1 MANKKINISLGI
13 SADLNDFQKKI
24 EKLQSEFDQVKF
36 SDLSSEKIS
45 KVFDNIQSRLK
56 KLQELTDKSPSLLGK
71 TDYKQAEK
79 EVGNLQTDI
88 SKLVREI
95 QQLDTASK
103 EGKLKILPKG
113 EQERLEKLNEATK
126 KYLKTL
132 SQESKRL
139 EDLEKKQNRLKQAKS
154 ALAQLEQT
162 KKSAKSKT
170 PVDDRWLKGKNT
182 QLAKLQETLAV
193 QKQTEEA
200 VQSVYKAQ
208 GLKGKKIGDTEVN
221 INGTITSLNKIRE
234 EAGETATKI
243 AEMEQR
249 IQQYISKSDLSQLNQ
264 DIKTQNDLI
273 GKLEEEIG
281 NLQTDNPTTALKKL
295 KTALEQAGVSMEDIG
310 DLTKKE
316 DIEAW
321 LNNLNT
327 SALEKFR
334 NGLQGVEKA
343 TGEVQPELEKM
354 GKAVRDSADDFDAA
368 ERAAQDLSTLKY
380 QLMDFF
386 SVTGAIQLFRRA
398 IQSAF
403 ETVKELDAAMTE
415 IAVVSDFS
423 VNDMWAQLP
432 RFTEQANELGMAIK
446 DTYAATTLYVQQG
459 LDLDKSMKLATETLK
474 MAAVAGMDAANAT
487 DAMTAALR
495 GFNMELDETSAK
507 RINDV
512 YSELAAITASD
523 TQEISTAMTKTA
535 SIAHSVNMEFE
546 TTAAFLAQ
554 GIETTREAAET
565 IGTMLKTVI
574 GRFSEVKSLY
584 TEGQLT
590 GQDEEGETIDVN
602 KVQTALRAAGISMN
616 EFLAGNEGLDQV
628 FLRLSQRWNDLD
640 ILTQRYI
647 ATQAAG
653 SRQQSRFIAIMQD
666 YAKTTELVNAAYDST
681 GSGQRQFEKTLDSL
695 AAKLTKLKN
704 AWDQF
709 TMGLANNE
717 IIGVA
722 VTLLT
727 DLLTA
732 INGII
737 DGISGGNGLIKS
749 VVTLGAAFAGLK
761 AGGAIIDK
769 ILRTG
774 FIQRKIDAFNGNI
787 NSSSTTTTNAN
798 SIVQTRTFIQNGKTS
813 AKNWVQ
819 GWKSAGGVGGKK
831 DFLVSSFSNSLNK
844 VGQSFSVFSSDIEKN
859 LQNQVYS
866 GLGDISKG
874 IDKKLLG
881 KDFSELNSLSAQLKL
896 GKISAEDFQNQL
908 VTWGV
913 KEQEAA
919 KITKDYTNQ
928 IALQQ
933 EKMQSLSQTGM
944 ALGMSFTILG
954 GVISSVIPGAEEFGK
969 VLQTVG
975 AALMGI
981 SMALPVVEKG
991 ITWLSGVSG
1000 VASKTLNIYVAAFA
1014 AIVAA
1019 VVAIVSLIKKNSPEA
1034 QLEKA
1039 SKATEKAKEMA
1050 EGTAQAYDDLLSK
1063 KSEFDKLTTSLETLT
1078 QGTLEWRKALAE
1090 ANNEVIN
1097 LQKEFPE
1104 LEVSVDKATG
1114 QLKIDNWADVLEA
1127 QAERVEATNKQL
1139 TMAQINENNKRLE
1152 LTKKGIRSDKEL
1164 TPDEKASKQEA
1175 EKMKTESTNVA
1186 LISSL
1191 ISKYQTKA
1199 NEGILQNLAE
1209 TIFKDMTY
1217 EVEVKDARA
1226 NGSNKSKVNTAHK
1239 ETRTS
1244 NVYESKVNAEANKA
1258 VNSLSASQRKTKAEE
1273 VFGKDAIANM
1283 KDEEIKSAL
1292 RDYEKGVAIENI
1304 TKKVANLTPN
1314 QQELLNRIQGTYTGT
1329 KSGWNTAKEKIFSDE
1344 DAKIIQDILGL
1355 DNIQA
1360 VFDMAKSGTE
1370 AISANIKDI
1379 ETQFNELGEDYSGSF
1394 LDQFSADNLSN
1405 IASQVDEM
1413 SIKNAKAYLDAYSE
1427 ALDGVKKEDK
1437 ARLDN
1442 YLSSIDLSDAVQV
1455 FDAKEFMKNL
1465 GMDETQIEKFWA
1477 TANAA
1482 VEPYITSL
1490 EQVQSLNER
1499 ISKLGEVRNLVEN
1512 GEKTFSS
1519 SNKESLVSAG
1529 FADSDF
1535 LQTGIDEWTY
1545 IGKDNNDLLRQ
1556 INEKVAQIGE
1566 HIVGNLQ
1573 DSVERG
1579 KAYGTI
1585 IENNDKLG
1593 KNLATLAE
1601 NGYEGTSFKSY
1612 ELKGMAELL
1621 GIAVENL
1628 SDEGIAKKLIDA
1640 YNMYKNLGEN
1650 EEAVRKEL
1658 VNNAS
1663 RQYDLT
1669 GDFGT
1674 FTGDLTTD
1682 EQDKIITAQL
1692 NKYNGAMEY
1701 YNKLV
1706 EEANYEGEHLSVQLA
1721 DQAIQ
1726 LFKLQNQYKKTAGSI
1741 DNYKDVLLQGE
1752 SAGTDY
1758 YNALATTKTEL
1769 STLFNV
1775 DKKLITDDFIQQY
1788 TQDIYN
1794 LAEGGEVGTQAFQ
1807 NLWEAMKQIKLDS
1820 MVEGLDFF
1828 IKDGK
1833 DVIDDF
1839 SNWIEGLDPTIGI
1852 GTELSTEGL
1861 ESGLVLLAQQA
1872 YNAGKDVQTA
1882 LAPAIA
1888 MLEELTGTKINV
1900 QYEEEEFDS
1909 GGRYISAKSMEG
1921 LLAQGWHVGKGGK
1934 LVRTKAITAV
1944 SASKAGSPYDKFVAP
1959 SVSSSGKSSSSGS
1972 SGSSGSEKKESTWEN
1987 PYDKL
1992 YNLTEEINEALRRR
2006 EKLEKEYDRILERRG
2021 STFRELR
2028 KNYNAQLQSLQK
2040 EIALQNQLRAGRLAQ
2055 LNALSS
2061 ETYKGQDSDGNELI
2075 KSFAD
2080 WGVTKYGS
2088 YNPNTGLLKIDWDAI
2103 DAVKDENLGSAIEA
2117 YISRL
2122 EELQGQIED
2131 IDTQIEDFK
2140 DKVTELQKEGMQDY
2154 LDFEQKVYDAIVN
2167 QQQQLIDNYQDL
2179 SDKIND
2185 SNSKILDSIQRSIDL
2200 QRQIRDNT
2208 KTEEDIN
2215 EKEARLAYLRQDTS
2229 NGNLLEIKQLEEEL
2243 ADDRQNYE
2251 DNLIDQQLERL
2262 TQQNDDAQTA
2272 RERQID
2278 LMQKQLDYA
2287 SKNGDFWN
2295 QTYDLLTSAFT
2306 ESGEINLASQVW
2318 ELLKKD
2324 EGWKGMSKFGQLN
2337 WQEEISKA
2345 ILAASHGYANWN
2357 MYKAKEI
2364 DKNLVTSN
2372 GISLHY
2378 NGSNWVDSK
2387 GNIYNGVDYDSK
2399 IGGFTYSGMTK
2410 APTPS
2415 GGGSSSSSGG
2425 RGAFSI
2431 GSRVKAD
2438 PNAIIYADSYG
2449 GGGGSQYYR
2458 NDPIYTILDENN
2470 GYYLTRYHG
2479 VSGGYTGWFRKKDLT
2494 PYKTGGIADFTGPAW
2509 LDGTKSNPELILN
2522 ARDTENFIALKDI
2535 LSSIMDRKGL
2545 QNNTQSVGDMYFNI
2559 DINVD
2564 EISNDYDVEDLSK
2577 KIKQE
2582 LTDSAMYRN
2591 VNLVN
2596 FIR

>member
-1 MANKKINISLGI
+1 MADKKINISLGI

-170 PVDDRWLKGKNT
+170 PVADSYLKGKNT
-182 QLAKLQETLAV
+182 QLAKLQETLAA

-200 VQSVYKAQ
+200 VQSIYKAQ

-243 AEMEQR
+243 VEMEQK

-273 GKLEEEIG
+273 AKLEEEIG
-281 NLQTDNPTTALKKL
+281 NLQTDNPATALKKL

-321 LNNLNT
+321 LSNLNT

-398 IQSAF
+398 IQSAL

-666 YAKTTELVNAAYDST
+666 YAKTTELVNAAYNST

-695 AAKLTKLKN
+695 ASKLTKLKN

-717 IIGVA
+717 IIGAA

-732 INGII
+732 INGTI

-787 NSSSTTTTNAN
+787 SSSSTSTTTAN
-798 SIVQTRTFIQNGKTS
+798 SIVQTRSFIQNGKTS

-844 VGQSFSVFSSDIEKN
+844 VGQSFSVFSSDMERN

-944 ALGMSFTILG
+944 ALGMSLTILG
-954 GVISSVIPGAEEFGK
+954 GVISSVVPGAEESGK

-981 SMALPVVEKG
+981 SMALPIVEKG
-991 ITWLSGVSG
+991 ITWLSGVLD
-1000 VASKTLNIYVAAFA
+1000 VTSKTLNIYVAAFA

-1050 EGTAQAYDDLLSK
+1050 EGASKAYDDLVNK
-1063 KSEFDKLTTSLETLT
+1063 KSEFDKLNSSLEGLT
-1078 QGTLEWRKALAE
+1078 QGSLEWKKVLLEINNEILNLKSQFPDLEIAIDEVTGRMSVSNWGDILKKQQEYLQSTQDNLIMTTLEQAKDQLENDNREIDKNKNLTEEQKKNQKAQKQVSYELSNAIQLKSLSGEKDNRAVSNFANLALQDNLYNKSDNSSYSILEKYKSEGRSELKEKYNTASKRKARYEELFGIGTAEEKSNAEIKEALINQSVMEKYRNQTEKISKLSDNNQALVSAFSGDYTLRPEEMQKLLETPLSEYDKNSLAE
-1090 ANNEVIN
+1090 ALGITPEQIQGMMETARIEIFEGKKTLYKSFTDKNLDTDWLNGFGYSVIQSLGKQISEMASEEAKEYLGALKDLSNDDLTFMGTLDLSNMSN
-1097 LQKEFPE
+1097 L
-1104 LEVSVDKATG
+1104 
-1114 QLKIDNWADVLEA
+1114 IDGMEYL
-1127 QAERVEATNKQL
+1127 Q
-1139 TMAQINENNKRLE
+1139 
-1152 LTKKGIRSDKEL
+1152 
-1164 TPDEKASKQEA
+1164 
-1175 EKMKTESTNVA
+1175 
-1186 LISSL
+1186 SL
-1191 ISKYQTKA
+1191 
-1199 NEGILQNLAE
+1199 G
-1209 TIFKDMTY
+1209 
-1217 EVEVKDARA
+1217 
-1226 NGSNKSKVNTAHK
+1226 KS
-1239 ETRTS
+1239 
-1244 NVYESKVNAEANKA
+1244 
-1258 VNSLSASQRKTKAEE
+1258 
-1273 VFGKDAIANM
+1273 
-1283 KDEEIKSAL
+1283 DEEIKSWWDTAIKGANTYIKSVEEASTVTDKL
-1292 RDYEKGVAIENI
+1292 HAKLASADEVESRFTEGSASSEDVQAAMQAGVELEGYLSRTANGWQLSEEKAKEASRAIKKNAAEQAQAVKESTEQQIESYKKLVEDNNTEVGILSSFDKDKGTYESGEIIDVQTA
-1304 TKKVANLTPN
+1304 TKVANELGLAVQGEKETTEEFIARTQEAYGNIVSMLNNSSSILQTVTQEAAYASAVSMTAAEAYGALYDKDGLSEEDKITIVWAAQNEAVEAGADLTDL
-1314 QQELLNRIQGTYTGT
+1314 QAMQTLLEENNNRLKENKDIAAAVTSQNAKMNIGLKEIIDSYGDWTPLIDESTGLI
-1329 KSGWNTAKEKIFSDE
+1329 KVGAVE
-1344 DAKIIQDILGL
+1344 DA
-1355 DNIQA
+1355 A
-1360 VFDMAKSGTE
+1360 A
-1370 AISANIKDI
+1370 
-1379 ETQFNELGEDYSGSF
+1379 FNKLKTSVNKM
-1394 LDQFSADNLSN
+1394 LNT
-1405 IASQVDEM
+1405 
-1413 SIKNAKAYLDAYSE
+1413 
-1427 ALDGVKKEDK
+1427 
-1437 ARLDN
+1437 
-1442 YLSSIDLSDAVQV
+1442 SIDLSDSFWDNA
-1455 FDAKEFMKNL
+1455 ENISNL
-1465 GMDETQIEKFWA
+1465 KAAAEGSIEALGRLQKA
-1477 TANAA
+1477 AA
-1482 VEPYITSL
+1482 VDY
-1490 EQVQSLNER
+1490 
-1499 ISKLGEVRNLVEN
+1499 
-1512 GEKTFSS
+1512 
-1519 SNKESLVSAG
+1519 
-1529 FADSDF
+1529 
-1535 LQTGIDEWTY
+1535 LQ
-1545 IGKDNNDLLRQ
+1545 
-1556 INEKVAQIGE
+1556 
-1566 HIVGNLQ
+1566 
-1573 DSVERG
+1573 
-1579 KAYGTI
+1579 
-1585 IENNDKLG
+1585 
-1593 KNLATLAE
+1593 
-1601 NGYEGTSFKSY
+1601 
-1612 ELKGMAELL
+1612 
-1621 GIAVENL
+1621 
-1628 SDEGIAKKLIDA
+1628 
-1640 YNMYKNLGEN
+1640 
-1650 EEAVRKEL
+1650 
-1658 VNNAS
+1658 
-1663 RQYDLT
+1663 
-1669 GDFGT
+1669 
-1674 FTGDLTTD
+1674 
-1682 EQDKIITAQL
+1682 QL
-1692 NKYNGAMEY
+1692 
-1701 YNKLV
+1701 
-1706 EEANYEGEHLSVQLA
+1706 
-1721 DQAIQ
+1721 
-1726 LFKLQNQYKKTAGSI
+1726 
-1741 DNYKDVLLQGE
+1741 
-1752 SAGTDY
+1752 
-1758 YNALATTKTEL
+1758 
-1769 STLFNV
+1769 
-1775 DKKLITDDFIQQY
+1775 
-1788 TQDIYN
+1788 
-1794 LAEGGEVGTQAFQ
+1794 
-1807 NLWEAMKQIKLDS
+1807 
-1820 MVEGLDFF
+1820 
-1828 IKDGK
+1828 
-1833 DVIDDF
+1833 DF
-1839 SNWIEGLDPTIGI
+1839 SNY
-1852 GTELSTEGL
+1852 GTELKAKA
-1861 ESGLVLLAQQA
+1861 ESGVQSFIDYLNSIELPKLEVGQVLDDETFINKFNEMARIANLDSQQIQEA
-1872 YNAGKDVQTA
+1872 AKAMGFNVEFTMAKQTRKIPKITTTKKVTKRNLLGMA
-1882 LAPAIA
+1882 TEW
-1888 MLEELTGTKINV
+1888 EESSKITGYDSVTDEFPVVKTLTASG
-1900 QYEEEEFDS
+1900 S
-1909 GGRYISAKSMEG
+1909 GGGGISTTNSTNA
-1921 LLAQGWHVGKGGK
+1921 
-1934 LVRTKAITAV
+1934 
-1944 SASKAGSPYDKFVAP
+1944 AST
-1959 SVSSSGKSSSSGS
+1959 GS
-1972 SGSSGSEKKESTWEN
+1972 SGGSSSSEKKETTWEN

-2061 ETYKGQDSDGNELI
+2061 ETYKGQDSEGNELI

-2088 YNPNTGLLKIDWDAI
+2088 YNPNTGLLKIDWEAI
-2103 DAVKDENLGSAIEA
+2103 DSVKDENLGSAIEA

-2167 QQQQLIDNYQDL
+2167 QQQQLIDDYQDL

-2378 NGSNWVDSK
+2378 NGSNWVDNK
-2387 GNIYNGVDYDSK
+2387 GNVYNGVDYDSK

-2425 RGAFSI
+2425 SGAFSI

-2449 GGGGSQYYR
+2449 GGGGSQYYK

-2564 EISNDYDVEDLSK
+2564 EISNDYDVENLSK

>member
-1 MANKKINISLGI
+1 MADKKINISLGI

-24 EKLQSEFDQVKF
+24 EKLQSEFDKVKF

-45 KVFDNIQSRLK
+45 KVFDNIQTRLK

-139 EDLEKKQNRLKQAKS
+139 EDLEKKQNRLKQAQS

-162 KKSAKSKT
+162 QKSAKSKRE
-170 PVDDRWLKGKNT
+170 VADSWLKGLNT
-182 QLAKLQETLAV
+182 QLAKKQETLAA

-200 VQSVYKAQ
+200 VQSIYKAQ
-208 GLKGKKIGDTEVN
+208 GLKGKKVGDTEVN
-221 INGTITSLNKIRE
+221 INGTVTSLNQIRK
-234 EAGETATKI
+234 EAGKTATEI
-243 AEMEQR
+243 AAMEQK
-249 IQQYISKSDLSQLNQ
+249 IQQYISKSDFNQLNQ
-264 DIKTQNDLI
+264 DIQAQRDLI
-273 GKLEEEIG
+273 VKLEEEIG
-281 NLQTDNPTTALKKL
+281 KLQTDNPTTALKKL
-295 KTALEQAGVSMEDIG
+295 KTALQQAGVSMEDIG

-321 LNNLNT
+321 LSNLNT

-334 NGLQGVEKA
+334 SGLQGVEKA

-354 GKAVRDSADDFDAA
+354 GQSVRDSADDFDAA

-423 VNDMWAQLP
+423 INDMWGQLP

-495 GFNMELDETSAK
+495 GFNMELDETSAQ
-507 RINDV
+507 RVNDV

-628 FLRLSQRWNDLD
+628 FLRLSKRWNDLD

-666 YAKTTELVNAAYDST
+666 YAKTTELVNAAYNST
-681 GSGQRQFEKTLDSL
+681 GSGQKQFEKTLDSL
-695 AAKLTKLKN
+695 ASKLTKLKN

-717 IIGVA
+717 IIGAA

-727 DLLTA
+727 GLLTA

-787 NSSSTTTTNAN
+787 NSSSATTATPN
-798 SIVQTRTFIQNGKTS
+798 SVVQTRTFIQNGKTS
-813 AKNWVQ
+813 AKNWIQ

-844 VGQSFSVFSSDIEKN
+844 VGQSFSVFSTNMEKD
-859 LQNQVYS
+859 LLKQVYS
-866 GLGDISKG
+866 SKG
-874 IDKKLLG
+874 LSYSMTDNEILKS
-881 KDFSELNSLSAQLKL
+881 DFSKINSLSAQLKL
-896 GKISAEDFQNQL
+896 GKISAEDFSNQL
-908 VTWGV
+908 RIWGV
-913 KEQEAA
+913 SEQDAM
-919 KITKDYTNQ
+919 KITGDYTNQ
-928 IALQQ
+928 ITLQQ
-933 EKMQSLSQTGM
+933 KKMESLSQTGT

-981 SMALPVVEKG
+981 SMALPAVEKG
-991 ITWLSGVSG
+991 ITWLSGISG
-1000 VASKTLNIYVAAFA
+1000 VAPKTLNIYVAAFA
-1014 AIVAA
+1014 VIVAA

-1050 EGTAQAYDDLLSK
+1050 EGATQAYEGLLNK
-1063 KSEFDKLTTSLETLT
+1063 KSEFDKLATSLETLT

-1104 LEVSVDKATG
+1104 LKVSVDKATG
-1114 QLKIDNWADVLEA
+1114 QLKIDNWGDILKA
-1127 QAERVEATNKQL
+1127 QAERIEATNKQL
-1139 TMAQINENNKRLE
+1139 AMAQVNENNKQLE
-1152 LTKKGIRSDKEL
+1152 ITKKDIRSDKEL
-1164 TPDEKASKQEA
+1164 TPDEKASKIEA
-1175 EKMKTESTNVA
+1175 EKLKTESTNVA

-1191 ISKYQTKA
+1191 ISKYQTEA
-1199 NEGILQNLAE
+1199 NKDILQNLAE
-1209 TIFKDMTY
+1209 TIFKDITY
-1217 EVEVKDARA
+1217 KVEVEDTVGSGGNTTPA
-1226 NGSNKSKVNTAHK
+1226 NTTHK

-1244 NVYESKVNAEANKA
+1244 NVYESKVNADANKA
-1258 VNSLSASQRKTKAEE
+1258 VNSLSASQRKTKAEK
-1273 VFGKDAIANM
+1273 VFGKDAVANM
-1283 KDEEIKSAL
+1283 KDEEIKDAL
-1292 RDYEKGVAIENI
+1292 KDYEKGVAIENI
-1304 TKKVANLTPN
+1304 TKKVANLTPD

-1329 KSGWNTAKEKIFSDE
+1329 KSGWNTAQGKTFSDE
-1344 DAKIIQDILGL
+1344 DAKVIQDILGL
-1355 DNIQA
+1355 DNTQT
-1360 VFDMAKSGTE
+1360 VLDMAKSGTA
-1370 AISANIKDI
+1370 AISANIDQI
-1379 ETQFNELGEDYSGSF
+1379 ESQFERFGEKYTGSF
-1394 LDQFSADNLSN
+1394 LDQFLADNLSN
-1405 IASQVDEM
+1405 IASQVKEM
-1413 SIKNAKAYLDAYSE
+1413 STTSARAYLDAYSE
-1427 ALDGVKKEDK
+1427 ALDGVKKEDR

-1455 FDAKEFMKNL
+1455 LDAKDFMKNL

-1477 TANAA
+1477 IANTA

-1490 EQVQSLNER
+1490 EQVQSLNEK

-1529 FADSDF
+1529 FADTDF

-1545 IGKDNNDLLRQ
+1545 VGKDSNDLLRQ

-1573 DSVERG
+1573 DSVEKG

-1585 IENNDKLG
+1585 IERNDELG
-1593 KNLATLAE
+1593 NKLATLAE
-1601 NGYEGTSFKSY
+1601 NGYEGTSFKST
-1612 ELKGMAELL
+1612 ELKDMAETL

-1628 SDEGIAKKLIDA
+1628 SDEGTANKLIDA

-1658 VNNAS
+1658 INNAS

-1674 FTGDLTTD
+1674 FTGDITKD
-1682 EQDKIITAQL
+1682 EQITIMTAQL
-1692 NKYNGAMEY
+1692 NKYSGAMEY
-1701 YNKLV
+1701 YEKLKA
-1706 EEANYEGEHLSVQLA
+1706 EAGVDSDKFNLKLA
-1721 DQAIQ
+1721 NEAVQ
-1726 LFKLQNQYKKTAGSI
+1726 LFKLQNQYKKTAESI
-1741 DNYKDVLLQGE
+1741 DDYKDALLQGK
-1752 SAGTDY
+1752 SAGIDY
-1758 YNALATTKTEL
+1758 YNALAMAKTDL

-1775 DKKLITDDFIQQY
+1775 DKRLITDDFIQQY
-1788 TQDIYN
+1788 VQDIYS
-1794 LAEGGEVGTQAFQ
+1794 LAEGGEVGTQAFNHLRDALLNIQ
-1807 NLWEAMKQIKLDS
+1807 KTELSRTLSQY
-1820 MVEGLDFF
+1820 GLEIADY
-1828 IKDGK
+1828 
-1833 DVIDDF
+1833 
-1839 SNWIEGLDPTIGI
+1839 SNWIENLDPTL
-1852 GTELSTEGL
+1852 T
-1861 ESGLVLLAQQA
+1861 
-1872 YNAGKDVQTA
+1872 VQTDNTQLKGLLQNVVIAAQAIGKNAEEA
-1882 LAPAIA
+1882 LKPVVEYLEAI
-1888 MLEELTGTKINV
+1888 TGTHIKF
-1900 QYEEEEFDS
+1900 QWEYEYSGAFKSEDAALHAGWEKVGGGIYRHPKALKTVSIS
-1909 GGRYISAKSMEG
+1909 GGNGGG
-1921 LLAQGWHVGKGGK
+1921 LYNKAFTAPNLGNNGGS
-1934 LVRTKAITAV
+1934 T
-1944 SASKAGSPYDKFVAP
+1944 G
-1959 SVSSSGKSSSSGS
+1959 SSSF
-1972 SGSSGSEKKESTWEN
+1972 EKKETTWEN

-1992 YNLTEEINEALRRR
+1992 YNLTEEINEALRQR
-2006 EKLEKEYDRILERRG
+2006 EKLEREYDRILERRG

-2103 DAVKDENLGSAIEA
+2103 DDVKDENLGSAIEA

-2140 DKVTELQKEGMQDY
+2140 DKVIELQKEGMQDY

-2167 QQQQLIDNYQDL
+2167 QQQQLIDGYQDL

-2208 KTEEDIN
+2208 QTEEDIN

-2295 QTYDLLTSAFT
+2295 QTYDLLTNAFT

-2364 DKNLVTSN
+2364 DKNLVTSD
-2372 GISLHY
+2372 GLSLHY
-2378 NGSNWVDSK
+2378 NGSNWVDNK
-2387 GNIYNGVDYDSK
+2387 GNIYSGVDYDSK

-2410 APTPS
+2410 APAPS
-2415 GGGSSSSSGG
+2415 GGGSSSGSGG
-2425 RGAFSI
+2425 SGAFSI

-2438 PNAIIYADSYG
+2438 PDAIIYADSYG

-2494 PYKTGGIADFTGPAW
+2494 AYKTGGIADFTGPAW

>member
-24 EKLQSEFDQVKF
+24 EKLQNEFDQVKF

-170 PVDDRWLKGKNT
+170 PVDDRWLKGKKT
-182 QLAKLQETLAV
+182 QLAKMQETSAA

-200 VQSVYKAQ
+200 IQSIYKAQ

-221 INGTITSLNKIRE
+221 INGTVTSLNKIRE

-273 GKLEEEIG
+273 AKLEEEIG

-695 AAKLTKLKN
+695 AAKLTKSKN

-717 IIGVA
+717 IIGAA

-727 DLLTA
+727 DFLTT

-749 VVTLGAAFAGLK
+749 VITLGAAFAGIQ
-761 AGGAIIDK
+761 AGGAIMDK

-798 SIVQTRTFIQNGKTS
+798 SIVQTRTFIQNGRAS

-844 VGQSFSVFSSDIEKN
+844 VRQSFSVFSSDMEKN

-866 GLGDISKG
+866 GLGDISRG

-991 ITWLSGVSG
+991 ITWLSGILD
-1000 VASKTLNIYVAAFA
+1000 VAPKTLNIYVAAFA

-1039 SKATEKAKEMA
+1039 SKATEKAQ
-1050 EGTAQAYDDLLSK
+1050 TAADEASKAYDELTSK
-1063 KSEFDKLTTSLETLT
+1063 KENLDKLNTSLETLT
-1078 QGTLEWRKALAE
+1078 QGSLEWKKALLE
-1090 ANNEVIN
+1090 VNNEILN
-1097 LQKEFPE
+1097 LKSQFPE
-1104 LEVSVDKATG
+1104 LEIAVDEATG
-1114 QLKIDNWADVLEA
+1114 KMSVSNWGDILKKQQEYLQSAQDNLIMTTLKQNKRQLEADEQEIQNNKDLTEEQKKNQIEYKQASYALSNKAQLQSLTTGGKNDAVSNFANLALKDNLYDEDKDKYYSILDKYKSNAKSSIDTKYNSKAKRKTRYEELYGVGSAENKDDSEIKEALINQSTMEQYRNQPEKISRLSDTNQTLVSAFSGNYILNPEEMEELLSTNISEKDKEAIAEALGITPKQIKGMMDNARIEVFKGIGTLYKPFADKKIDTNLLSDLSYSQIQVLGD
-1127 QAERVEATNKQL
+1127 
-1139 TMAQINENNKRLE
+1139 QIGE
-1152 LTKKGIRSDKEL
+1152 
-1164 TPDEKASKQEA
+1164 
-1175 EKMKTESTNVA
+1175 M
-1186 LISSL
+1186 
-1191 ISKYQTKA
+1191 
-1199 NEGILQNLAE
+1199 
-1209 TIFKDMTY
+1209 
-1217 EVEVKDARA
+1217 
-1226 NGSNKSKVNTAHK
+1226 
-1239 ETRTS
+1239 
-1244 NVYESKVNAEANKA
+1244 
-1258 VNSLSASQRKTKAEE
+1258 
-1273 VFGKDAIANM
+1273 
-1283 KDEEIKSAL
+1283 
-1292 RDYEKGVAIENI
+1292 
-1304 TKKVANLTPN
+1304 
-1314 QQELLNRIQGTYTGT
+1314 
-1329 KSGWNTAKEKIFSDE
+1329 SDE
-1344 DAKIIQDILGL
+1344 NAIKYIEAF
-1355 DNIQA
+1355 N
-1360 VFDMAKSGTE
+1360 E
-1370 AISANIKDI
+1370 AISDSK
-1379 ETQFNELGEDYSGSF
+1379 LGENEQKQ
-1394 LDQFSADNLSN
+1394 L
-1405 IASQVDEM
+1405 
-1413 SIKNAKAYLDAYSE
+1413 K
-1427 ALDGVKKEDK
+1427 
-1437 ARLDN
+1437 N

-1455 FDAKEFMKNL
+1455 LDAKEFMKNL
-1465 GMDETQIEKFWA
+1465 GMDEAQIEKFWA
-1477 TANAA
+1477 TANTA
-1482 VEPYITSL
+1482 VKPYITSL

-1499 ISKLGEVRNLVEN
+1499 ISKLGEVRSLVES

-1519 SNKESLVSAG
+1519 SDKESLVSTG
-1529 FADSDF
+1529 FADNDF

-1545 IGKDNNDLLRQ
+1545 IGKDSNDLLRQ
-1556 INEKVAQIGE
+1556 IDEKVGQIGE
-1566 HIVGNLQ
+1566 TIVGGLE
-1573 DSVERG
+1573 DSIEAG
-1579 KAYGTI
+1579 EKYQPI
-1585 IENNDKLG
+1585 IEADKELRDDLELL
-1593 KNLATLAE
+1593 KE
-1601 NGYEGTSFKSY
+1601 NGLEGTTFGEDDGKR
-1612 ELKGMAELL
+1612 LKEMAEQL
-1621 GIAVENL
+1621 GIDTINL
-1628 SDEGIAKKLIDA
+1628 SAEGIANKLIDA
-1640 YNMYKNLGEN
+1640 ITMVDNLASN
-1650 EEAVRKEL
+1650 KEAAQSEKL
-1658 VNNAS
+1658 NAAS

-1669 GDFGT
+1669 GNFGT
-1674 FTGDLTTD
+1674 FTGSLDED
-1682 EQDKIITAQL
+1682 EQITIMTAQL
-1692 NKYNGAMEY
+1692 NKYSGAMEY
-1701 YNKLV
+1701 YNQLKEKAGIDSDDFNLK
-1706 EEANYEGEHLSVQLA
+1706 LA
-1721 DQAIQ
+1721 DEAVQ
-1726 LFKLQNQYKKTAGSI
+1726 LFKLQNQYEKTANSI
-1741 DNYKDVLLQGE
+1741 DSYKDALLQGKD
-1752 SAGTDY
+1752 AGTDY
-1758 YNALATTKTEL
+1758 YNALATAKTDL
-1769 STLFNV
+1769 STLFKV
-1775 DKKLITDDFIQQY
+1775 DKGLLTDDFIKQY
-1788 TQDIYN
+1788 AQDIYN
-1794 LAEGGEVGTQAFQ
+1794 LAEGGEVGTQAFN
-1807 NLWEAMKQIKLDS
+1807 NLNEALGHLAWEQA
-1820 MVEGLDFF
+1820 
-1828 IKDGK
+1828 
-1833 DVIDDF
+1833 
-1839 SNWIEGLDPTIGI
+1839 SNNLKEAVGSSLEDIGFNVDQLVQYIEDLDPTLEVKYFSDTSSLINLFSQI
-1852 GTELSTEGL
+1852 ITSANQANKDAMAELSPL
-1861 ESGLVLLAQQA
+1861 LLAIE
-1872 YNAGKDVQTA
+1872 K
-1882 LAPAIA
+1882 
-1888 MLEELTGTKINV
+1888 LTGVKINLDYT
-1900 QYEEEEFDS
+1900 YEYASPNVRSQAQFDK
-1909 GGRYISAKSMEG
+1909 AKASFE
-1921 LLAQGWHVGKGGK
+1921 AQGWEDIGNGMFRRVTGIKSS
-1934 LVRTKAITAV
+1934 T
-1944 SASKAGSPYDKFVAP
+1944 SSY
-1959 SVSSSGKSSSSGS
+1959 SSSGRSSLEGATLPSRNNSSGS
-1972 SGSSGSEKKESTWEN
+1972 SGSSSGSEKKESTWEN

-2006 EKLEKEYDRILERRG
+2006 EKLEREYDRILERRG

-2061 ETYKGQDSDGNELI
+2061 ETYKGQDSEGNELI

-2088 YNPNTGLLKIDWDAI
+2088 YNPNTGLLKIDWNAI

-2131 IDTQIEDFK
+2131 IDTQIEDFQ

-2167 QQQQLIDNYQDL
+2167 QQQQLIDDYQDL

-2215 EKEARLAYLRQDTS
+2215 EKEARLVYLRQDTS

-2425 RGAFSI
+2425 SGAFSI

-2449 GGGGSQYYR
+2449 GGGGSQYYK

-2564 EISNDYDVEDLSK
+2564 EISNDYDVENLSK

>member
-1 MANKKINISLGI
+1 MADKKINISLGI

-24 EKLQSEFDQVKF
+24 EKLQSEFDKVKF

-45 KVFDNIQSRLK
+45 KVFDNIQTRLK

-139 EDLEKKQNRLKQAKS
+139 EDLEKKQNRLKQAQS

-162 KKSAKSKT
+162 QKSAKSKRE
-170 PVDDRWLKGKNT
+170 VADSWLKGLNT
-182 QLAKLQETLAV
+182 QLAKKQEILAA

-200 VQSVYKAQ
+200 VQSIYKAQ

-221 INGTITSLNKIRE
+221 INGTVTSLNQIRK
-234 EAGETATKI
+234 EARETATKI
-243 AEMEQR
+243 AEMEQK
-249 IQQYISKSDLSQLNQ
+249 IQQYISKSDFNQLNQ
-264 DIKTQNDLI
+264 DIQAQRDLI
-273 GKLEEEIG
+273 VKLEEEIG
-281 NLQTDNPTTALKKL
+281 KLQTDNPTTALKKL

-321 LNNLNT
+321 LSNLST
-327 SALEKFR
+327 SALEEFR
-334 NGLQGVEKA
+334 NGLQGVEEA
-343 TGEVQPELEKM
+343 TGEVQPELERM
-354 GKAVRDSADDFDAA
+354 GQSVRDSADDFDAA

-380 QLMDFF
+380 RLMDFF

-495 GFNMELDETSAK
+495 GFNMELDETSAQ
-507 RINDV
+507 RVNDV

-590 GQDEEGETIDVN
+590 GQDEEGEIIDVN

-666 YAKTTELVNAAYDST
+666 YAKTTELVNAAYNST
-681 GSGQRQFEKTLDSL
+681 GSGQKQFEKTLDSL
-695 AAKLTKLKN
+695 TSKLTKLKN

-717 IIGVA
+717 IIGAA

-727 DLLTA
+727 GLLTA

-787 NSSSTTTTNAN
+787 NSSLTSTTTAN
-798 SIVQTRTFIQNGKTS
+798 SIVQTRSFIQNGKTS
-813 AKNWVQ
+813 AKNWIQ
-819 GWKSAGGVGGKK
+819 GWKSAGGAGGKK
-831 DFLVSSFSNSLNK
+831 DFLVSSFNNSLNK
-844 VGQSFSVFSSDIEKN
+844 VGQSFSVFSTNMEKD
-859 LQNQVYS
+859 LLKQIYS
-866 GLGDISKG
+866 SKG
-874 IDKKLLG
+874 LSYSMADDKILKS
-881 KDFSELNSLSAQLKL
+881 DFSKINSLSAQLKL
-896 GKISAEDFQNQL
+896 GKINAEDFSNQL
-908 VTWGV
+908 RIWGV
-913 KEQEAA
+913 SEQDAM
-919 KITKDYTNQ
+919 KITEDYTNQ
-928 IALQQ
+928 IATQQ
-933 EKMQSLSQTGM
+933 KKMQSLSQTGT
-944 ALGMSFTILG
+944 ALGMSFAILG

-981 SMALPVVEKG
+981 SMALPAVEKG
-991 ITWLSGVSG
+991 ITWLSGVLNI
-1000 VASKTLNIYVAAFA
+1000 ASKTLNIYVAAFA
-1014 AIVAA
+1014 AAVAA
-1019 VVAIVSLIKKNSPEA
+1019 VVFIVNSIKKNSPEA

-1050 EGTAQAYDDLLSK
+1050 EGASKAYDELLNK
-1063 KSEFDKLTTSLETLT
+1063 KTEFDKLNSSLESLT
-1078 QGTLEWRKALAE
+1078 QGSLEWKKALLEINNEILNLKSQFPDLKIAIDEVTGRMSVSNWGDILKKQQEYLQNTQDNLIMTTLKQAKDQLENDNREIDKNKNLTEEQKKNQKAQKQTSYELSNAIQLKSLSGGKDNRAVSNFANLVLQDNLYNKSDNSSYSILEKYKSEGRSELKKKYNTASKRKARYEELFGIGTAERKSNAEIKEALINQSVMEKYRNQTEKISKLSDNNQALVSAFSGDYTLRPEEMQKLLNTPLSEYDKNSLAE
-1090 ANNEVIN
+1090 ALGVTPQQIQGMME
-1097 LQKEFPE
+1097 
-1104 LEVSVDKATG
+1104 SA
-1114 QLKIDNWADVLEA
+1114 
-1127 QAERVEATNKQL
+1127 RVEIFKGMKTLYKPFTDKDLDTDWLNEFGYSVIQSLGKQISEMSNESAKEYL
-1139 TMAQINENNKRLE
+1139 KAFNEAINNTGLQEEEKKRLE
-1152 LTKKGIRSDKEL
+1152 
-1164 TPDEKASKQEA
+1164 
-1175 EKMKTESTNVA
+1175 
-1186 LISSL
+1186 
-1191 ISKYQTKA
+1191 
-1199 NEGILQNLAE
+1199 
-1209 TIFKDMTY
+1209 
-1217 EVEVKDARA
+1217 
-1226 NGSNKSKVNTAHK
+1226 
-1239 ETRTS
+1239 
-1244 NVYESKVNAEANKA
+1244 
-1258 VNSLSASQRKTKAEE
+1258 
-1273 VFGKDAIANM
+1273 
-1283 KDEEIKSAL
+1283 
-1292 RDYEKGVAIENI
+1292 
-1304 TKKVANLTPN
+1304 
-1314 QQELLNRIQGTYTGT
+1314 
-1329 KSGWNTAKEKIFSDE
+1329 
-1344 DAKIIQDILGL
+1344 
-1355 DNIQA
+1355 
-1360 VFDMAKSGTE
+1360 
-1370 AISANIKDI
+1370 
-1379 ETQFNELGEDYSGSF
+1379 
-1394 LDQFSADNLSN
+1394 
-1405 IASQVDEM
+1405 
-1413 SIKNAKAYLDAYSE
+1413 
-1427 ALDGVKKEDK
+1427 
-1437 ARLDN
+1437 N

-1455 FDAKEFMKNL
+1455 LDAKEFMKNL

-1477 TANAA
+1477 TANTA
-1482 VEPYITSL
+1482 VKPYITSL

-1545 IGKDNNDLLRQ
+1545 VGKDSNDLLRQ
-1556 INEKVAQIGE
+1556 INEKVAQIGD

-1573 DSVERG
+1573 DSVEKG
-1579 KAYGTI
+1579 KEYGKI
-1585 IENNDKLG
+1585 IESDNDLG
-1593 KNLATLAE
+1593 EKLATLAE
-1601 NGYEGTSFKSY
+1601 NGYEGTSFKSA
-1612 ELKGMAELL
+1612 ELKEMAETL

-1628 SDEGIAKKLIDA
+1628 SDEGIANKLIDA

-1669 GDFGT
+1669 GNFGT
-1674 FTGDLTTD
+1674 FTGDLNSK
-1682 EQDKIITAQL
+1682 EQEEIMTAQL

-1701 YNKLV
+1701 YNQLKEKAGIDSDEFNLK
-1706 EEANYEGEHLSVQLA
+1706 LA
-1721 DQAIQ
+1721 DEAVQ
-1726 LFKLQNQYKKTAGSI
+1726 LFKLRKQYDKTAESI
-1741 DNYKDVLLQGE
+1741 DGYRDVLLQGK
-1752 SAGTDY
+1752 SASTDY
-1758 YNALATTKTEL
+1758 YNALATAKTDL

-1775 DKKLITDDFIQQY
+1775 DKGLITDDFIQQY

-1794 LAEGGEVGTQAFQ
+1794 LAEGGEVGTQAFN
-1807 NLWEAMKQIKLDS
+1807 NLNEALGHLTWEQA
-1820 MVEGLDFF
+1820 
-1828 IKDGK
+1828 
-1833 DVIDDF
+1833 
-1839 SNWIEGLDPTIGI
+1839 SNNLKKAVGSSLEDIGFNVDQLVQYIEDLDPTLEVKYFSDTSPLINLFSQI
-1852 GTELSTEGL
+1852 IASANQANKDAMAALNPLLLSIE
-1861 ESGLVLLAQQA
+1861 
-1872 YNAGKDVQTA
+1872 K
-1882 LAPAIA
+1882 
-1888 MLEELTGTKINV
+1888 LTGVKINLDYT
-1900 QYEEEEFDS
+1900 YEYASPNVRSQAQFDK
-1909 GGRYISAKSMEG
+1909 AKASFE
-1921 LLAQGWHVGKGGK
+1921 AQGWEDIGNGMFRRVTGIK
-1934 LVRTKAITAV
+1934 
-1944 SASKAGSPYDKFVAP
+1944 
-1959 SVSSSGKSSSSGS
+1959 SSSTYSFSGESSLEGTTLSSRNNSSGS
-1972 SGSSGSEKKESTWEN
+1972 SGSSSSEKKESTWEN

-2028 KNYNAQLQSLQK
+2028 KNYNSQLQSLQK

-2103 DAVKDENLGSAIEA
+2103 DSVKDENLGSAIEA

-2167 QQQQLIDNYQDL
+2167 QQQQLIDDYQDL

-2208 KTEEDIN
+2208 QTEEDIN

-2295 QTYDLLTSAFT
+2295 QTYDLLTNAFT

-2372 GISLHY
+2372 GLSLHY
-2378 NGSNWVDSK
+2378 NGSNWVDNK
-2387 GNIYNGVDYDSK
+2387 GNIYSGVDYDSK

-2415 GGGSSSSSGG
+2415 GGGSSSGSGG
-2425 RGAFSI
+2425 SGAFSI

-2438 PNAIIYADSYG
+2438 PDAIIYADSYG

-2479 VSGGYTGWFRKKDLT
+2479 VSAGYTGWFRKKDLT
-2494 PYKTGGIADFTGPAW
+2494 AYKTGGIADFTGPAW

-2564 EISNDYDVEDLSK
+2564 ELSNDYDVEDLSK

>member
-1 MANKKINISLGI
+1 MADKKINISLGI

-24 EKLQSEFDQVKF
+24 EKLQSEFDKVKF

-45 KVFDNIQSRLK
+45 KVFDNIQTRLK

-139 EDLEKKQNRLKQAKS
+139 EDLEKKQNRLKQAQS

-162 KKSAKSKT
+162 QKSAKSKRE
-170 PVDDRWLKGKNT
+170 VADSWLKGLNT
-182 QLAKLQETLAV
+182 QLAKKQETLAA

-200 VQSVYKAQ
+200 VQSIYKAQ
-208 GLKGKKIGDTEVN
+208 GLKGKKVGDTEVN
-221 INGTITSLNKIRE
+221 INGTVTSLNQIRK
-234 EAGETATKI
+234 EAGKTATEI
-243 AEMEQR
+243 AAMEQK
-249 IQQYISKSDLSQLNQ
+249 IQQYISKSDFNQLNQ
-264 DIKTQNDLI
+264 DIQAQRDLI
-273 GKLEEEIG
+273 VKLEEEIG
-281 NLQTDNPTTALKKL
+281 KLQTDNPTTALKKL
-295 KTALEQAGVSMEDIG
+295 KTALQQAGVSMEDIG

-321 LNNLNT
+321 LSNLNT

-334 NGLQGVEKA
+334 SGLQGVEKA

-354 GKAVRDSADDFDAA
+354 GQSVRDSADDFDAA

-423 VNDMWAQLP
+423 VNDMWGQLP

-495 GFNMELDETSAK
+495 GFNMELDETSAQ
-507 RINDV
+507 RVNDV

-628 FLRLSQRWNDLD
+628 FLRLSKRWNDLD

-666 YAKTTELVNAAYDST
+666 YAKTTELVNAAYNST
-681 GSGQRQFEKTLDSL
+681 GSGQKQFEKTLDSL
-695 AAKLTKLKN
+695 ASKLTKLKN

-717 IIGVA
+717 IIGAA

-727 DLLTA
+727 GLLTA

-787 NSSSTTTTNAN
+787 NSSSATTATPN
-798 SIVQTRTFIQNGKTS
+798 SVVQTRTFIQNGKTS
-813 AKNWVQ
+813 AKNWIQ

-844 VGQSFSVFSSDIEKN
+844 VGQSFSVFSTNMEKD
-859 LQNQVYS
+859 LLKQVYS
-866 GLGDISKG
+866 SKG
-874 IDKKLLG
+874 LSYSMTDNEILKS
-881 KDFSELNSLSAQLKL
+881 DFSKINSLSAQLKL
-896 GKISAEDFQNQL
+896 GKISAEDFSNQL
-908 VTWGV
+908 RIWGV
-913 KEQEAA
+913 SEQDAM
-919 KITKDYTNQ
+919 KITGDYTNQ
-928 IALQQ
+928 ITLQQ
-933 EKMQSLSQTGM
+933 KKMESLSQTGT

-981 SMALPVVEKG
+981 SMALPAVEKG
-991 ITWLSGVSG
+991 ITWLSGISG
-1000 VASKTLNIYVAAFA
+1000 VAPKTLNIYVAAFA
-1014 AIVAA
+1014 VIVAA

-1050 EGTAQAYDDLLSK
+1050 EGATQAYEGLLNK
-1063 KSEFDKLTTSLETLT
+1063 KSEFDKLATSLETLT

-1104 LEVSVDKATG
+1104 LKVSVDKATG
-1114 QLKIDNWADVLEA
+1114 QLKIDNWGDILKA
-1127 QAERVEATNKQL
+1127 QAERIEATNKQL
-1139 TMAQINENNKRLE
+1139 AMAQVNENNKQLE
-1152 LTKKGIRSDKEL
+1152 ITKKDIRSDKEL
-1164 TPDEKASKQEA
+1164 TPDEKASKIEA
-1175 EKMKTESTNVA
+1175 EKLKTESTNVA

-1191 ISKYQTKA
+1191 ISKYQTEA
-1199 NEGILQNLAE
+1199 NKDILQNLAE
-1209 TIFKDMTY
+1209 TIFKDITY
-1217 EVEVKDARA
+1217 KVEVEDTVGSGGNTTPA
-1226 NGSNKSKVNTAHK
+1226 NTTHK

-1244 NVYESKVNAEANKA
+1244 NVYESKVNADANKA
-1258 VNSLSASQRKTKAEE
+1258 VNSLSASQRKTKAEK
-1273 VFGKDAIANM
+1273 VFGKDAVANM
-1283 KDEEIKSAL
+1283 KDEEIKDAL
-1292 RDYEKGVAIENI
+1292 KDYEKGVAIENI
-1304 TKKVANLTPN
+1304 TKKVANLTPD

-1329 KSGWNTAKEKIFSDE
+1329 KSDWNTVKEKTFSDE
-1344 DAKIIQDILGL
+1344 DAKVIQDILGL
-1355 DNIQA
+1355 DNTQA
-1360 VFDMAKSGTE
+1360 VLDMAESGTE

-1379 ETQFNELGEDYSGSF
+1379 EIQFNELGEDYSGSF

-1413 SIKNAKAYLDAYSE
+1413 STKNARAYLDAYSE

-1442 YLSSIDLSDAVQV
+1442 YLSSIDLSDTVQV
-1455 FDAKEFMKNL
+1455 LDAKEFMKNL

-1482 VEPYITSL
+1482 VKPYITSL

-1499 ISKLGEVRNLVEN
+1499 ISKLGEVRSLIEN

-1529 FADSDF
+1529 FADTDF

-1556 INEKVAQIGE
+1556 INEKVAQIGG
-1566 HIVGNLQ
+1566 HIVENLQ
-1573 DSVERG
+1573 NSVEKG
-1579 KAYGTI
+1579 EEYKKKIDADEDGSTAK
-1585 IENNDKLG
+1585 DLKL
-1593 KNLATLAE
+1593 LAE
-1601 NGYEGTSFKSY
+1601 NGYSGVNYDRKKLEELATTLNIATEG
-1612 ELKGMAELL
+1612 
-1621 GIAVENL
+1621 L
-1628 SDEGIAKKLIDA
+1628 SEEGIANKLIDA
-1640 YNMYKNLGEN
+1640 YNMVANLADN
-1650 EEAVRKEL
+1650 KDAVKKEL

-1674 FTGDLTTD
+1674 YTGNLTLE
-1682 EQDKIITAQL
+1682 EQRDIMKAQL
-1692 NKYNGAMEY
+1692 IKNTGAMEL
-1701 YNKLV
+1701 YNKLKAETNDTSKEINV
-1706 EEANYEGEHLSVQLA
+1706 ELA
-1721 DQAIQ
+1721 DEAIQ
-1726 LFKLQNQYKKTAGSI
+1726 LAKLTDRYKVATKKVEDYRDI
-1741 DNYKDVLLQGE
+1741 LIQGE
-1752 SAGTDY
+1752 SAGTDFFAALD
-1758 YNALATTKTEL
+1758 NAKSDL

-1775 DKKLITDDFIQQY
+1775 DKELITEDFIQQY
-1788 TQDIYN
+1788 AQDIYD

-1807 NLWEAMKQIKLDS
+1807 NLWEAIKQIKLDS

-1828 IKDGK
+1828 IKDSEGI
-1833 DVIDDF
+1833 IDDF
-1839 SNWIEGLDPTIGI
+1839 TNWVEGIDPTIGI

-1861 ESGLVLLAQQA
+1861 ESGLTLLAQQA

-1888 MLEELTGTKINV
+1888 RLEELTGTKINI

-1909 GGRYISAKSMEG
+1909 GGKYISAKSMEG

-1934 LVRTKAITAV
+1934 LVRTKAIAAI
-1944 SASKAGSPYDKFVAP
+1944 SASKASSLYDNFTAP
-1959 SVSSSGKSSSSGS
+1959 SGSSSGKSSAGS
-1972 SGSSGSEKKESTWEN
+1972 SSSEKKESTWEN

-2103 DAVKDENLGSAIEA
+2103 DDVKDENLGSAIEA

-2140 DKVTELQKEGMQDY
+2140 DKVIELQKEGMQDY

-2167 QQQQLIDNYQDL
+2167 QQQQLIDGYQDL

-2208 KTEEDIN
+2208 QTEEDIN

-2295 QTYDLLTSAFT
+2295 QTYDLLTNAFT

-2364 DKNLVTSN
+2364 DKNLVTSD
-2372 GISLHY
+2372 GLSLHY
-2378 NGSNWVDSK
+2378 NGSNWVDNK
-2387 GNIYNGVDYDSK
+2387 GNIYSGVDYDSK

-2410 APTPS
+2410 APAPS
-2415 GGGSSSSSGG
+2415 GGGSSSGSGG
-2425 RGAFSI
+2425 SGAFSI

-2438 PNAIIYADSYG
+2438 PDAIIYADSYG

-2494 PYKTGGIADFTGPAW
+2494 AYKTGGIADFTGPAW

-2591 VNLVN
+2591 VNLVS

>member
-1 MANKKINISLGI
+1 MADKKINISLGI

-24 EKLQSEFDQVKF
+24 EKLQSEFDKVKF

-45 KVFDNIQSRLK
+45 KVFDNIQTRLK

-139 EDLEKKQNRLKQAKS
+139 EDLEKKQNRLKQAQS

-162 KKSAKSKT
+162 QKSAKSKRE
-170 PVDDRWLKGKNT
+170 VADSWLKGLNT
-182 QLAKLQETLAV
+182 QLAKKQEILAA

-200 VQSVYKAQ
+200 VQSIYKAQ

-221 INGTITSLNKIRE
+221 INGTVTSLNQIRK

-243 AEMEQR
+243 AEMEQK
-249 IQQYISKSDLSQLNQ
+249 IQQYISKSDFNQLNQ
-264 DIKTQNDLI
+264 DIQAQRDLI
-273 GKLEEEIG
+273 VKLEEEIG
-281 NLQTDNPTTALKKL
+281 KLQTDNPTTALKKL

-321 LNNLNT
+321 LSNLNT

-354 GKAVRDSADDFDAA
+354 GQSVRDSADDFDAA

-495 GFNMELDETSAK
+495 GFNMELDETSAQ
-507 RINDV
+507 RVNDV

-590 GQDEEGETIDVN
+590 GQDEEGEIIDVN

-628 FLRLSQRWNDLD
+628 FLRLSKRWNDLD

-666 YAKTTELVNAAYDST
+666 YAKTTELVNAAYNST
-681 GSGQRQFEKTLDSL
+681 GSGQKQFEKTLDSL
-695 AAKLTKLKN
+695 ASKLTKLKN

-717 IIGVA
+717 IIGAA

-727 DLLTA
+727 GLLTA

-787 NSSSTTTTNAN
+787 SSSSTSTTTAN
-798 SIVQTRTFIQNGKTS
+798 SIVQTRSFIQNGKAS
-813 AKNWVQ
+813 AKNWIQ
-819 GWKSAGGVGGKK
+819 GWKSAGGAGGKK

-866 GLGDISKG
+866 GLGDISRG

-928 IALQQ
+928 IATQQ
-933 EKMQSLSQTGM
+933 KKMQSLSQTGI

-975 AALMGI
+975 AALVGI
-981 SMALPVVEKG
+981 SMALPAVEKG
-991 ITWLSGVSG
+991 ITWLSGVLN
-1000 VASKTLNIYVAAFA
+1000 VAPKTLNIYVAAFA
-1014 AIVAA
+1014 AAVAA
-1019 VVAIVSLIKKNSPEA
+1019 VIAIVALIKKNSPEA

-1050 EGTAQAYDDLLSK
+1050 EGASKAYDDLLSK
-1063 KSEFDKLTTSLETLT
+1063 KTEFDKLTTSLETLT

-1114 QLKIDNWADVLEA
+1114 QLKIDNWGDILEA
-1127 QAERVEATNKQL
+1127 QTERVEATNKRL
-1139 TMAQINENNKRLE
+1139 TMAQVNENNKQLE
-1152 LTKKGIRSDKEL
+1152 ITKKGIRSDKEL
-1164 TPDEKASKQEA
+1164 TSEEKIKKE
-1175 EKMKTESTNVA
+1175 EVENLKTESTNVA

-1191 ISKYQTKA
+1191 ISKYQTETNKD
-1199 NEGILQNLAE
+1199 ILQNLAE
-1209 TIFKDMTY
+1209 TIFKDITY
-1217 EVEVKDARA
+1217 KVEVEDTI
-1226 NGSNKSKVNTAHK
+1226 NKGGNTTPVNTTHK

-1244 NVYESKVNAEANKA
+1244 NVYESKVNADANKA

-1273 VFGKDAIANM
+1273 VFGKDAVANM
-1283 KDEEIKSAL
+1283 KDNEIKDAL
-1292 RDYEKGVAIENI
+1292 KDYEKGIAIENI
-1304 TKKVANLTPN
+1304 TKKVANLTPD

-1329 KSGWNTAKEKIFSDE
+1329 KSDWNTAKEKTFSDE
-1344 DAKIIQDILGL
+1344 DAKVIQDILGL
-1355 DNIQA
+1355 DNTQT
-1360 VFDMAKSGTE
+1360 VLNMAKSGTE
-1370 AISANIKDI
+1370 AISTNIAQI
-1379 ETQFNELGEDYSGSF
+1379 ESQFTKFGNEYSGSF

-1413 SIKNAKAYLDAYSE
+1413 SIANAKAYLDAYSE

-1437 ARLDN
+1437 KRLDN

-1455 FDAKEFMKNL
+1455 LDAKEFMKNL

-1477 TANAA
+1477 AANTA

-1529 FADSDF
+1529 FADTDF

-1545 IGKDNNDLLRQ
+1545 VGKDSNDLLRQ

-1573 DSVERG
+1573 DSVEKG

-1585 IENNDKLG
+1585 IERNDELGNKLE
-1593 KNLATLAE
+1593 TLAE
-1601 NGYEGTSFKSY
+1601 NGYEGTSFKSA
-1612 ELKGMAELL
+1612 ELKEMAETL

-1628 SDEGIAKKLIDA
+1628 SDEGIANKLIDA

-1674 FTGDLTTD
+1674 YTGNLTSE
-1682 EQDKIITAQL
+1682 EQRDIMEAQL
-1692 NKYNGAMEY
+1692 VKNTGAMEL
-1701 YNKLV
+1701 YNKLKAETNDTSKKLNV
-1706 EEANYEGEHLSVQLA
+1706 ELA
-1721 DQAIQ
+1721 DEAIQ
-1726 LFKLQNQYKKTAGSI
+1726 LVKLTDRYKVATKKVEDYRDI
-1741 DNYKDVLLQGE
+1741 LIQGE
-1752 SAGTDY
+1752 SAGTDFFAALD
-1758 YNALATTKTEL
+1758 NAKSDL

-1775 DKKLITDDFIQQY
+1775 DKELITEDFIQQY
-1788 TQDIYN
+1788 AQDIYN

-1807 NLWEAMKQIKLDS
+1807 NLWEAIKQIKLDS

-1828 IKDGK
+1828 IEDSE
-1833 DVIDDF
+1833 DIIDDF
-1839 SNWIEGLDPTIGI
+1839 TNWVEGIDPTIGI

-1861 ESGLVLLAQQA
+1861 ESGLTLLAQQA

-1888 MLEELTGTKINV
+1888 RLEELTGTKINI

-1934 LVRTKAITAV
+1934 LVRTKAIAAI
-1944 SASKAGSPYDKFVAP
+1944 SASKASSLYDKFTAP
-1959 SVSSSGKSSSSGS
+1959 SGSSSGKSSAGS
-1972 SGSSGSEKKESTWEN
+1972 SSSEKKESTWEN

-1992 YNLTEEINEALRRR
+1992 YNLTEEINESLRQR
-2006 EKLEKEYDRILERRG
+2006 EKLEREYDRILERRG

-2055 LNALSS
+2055 LNTLSS

-2103 DAVKDENLGSAIEA
+2103 DDVKDENLGSAIEA

-2167 QQQQLIDNYQDL
+2167 QQQQLIDDYQDL

-2208 KTEEDIN
+2208 QTEEDIN

-2295 QTYDLLTSAFT
+2295 QTYDLLTNAFT

-2364 DKNLVTSN
+2364 DKNLVTSD
-2372 GISLHY
+2372 GLSLHY
-2378 NGSNWVDSK
+2378 NGSNWVDNK
-2387 GNIYNGVDYDSK
+2387 GNIYSGVDYDSK

-2410 APTPS
+2410 APTLS
-2415 GGGSSSSSGG
+2415 GGGSSSGSGG
-2425 RGAFSI
+2425 SGAFSI

-2438 PNAIIYADSYG
+2438 PDAVIYADSYG

-2494 PYKTGGIADFTGPAW
+2494 AYKTGGIADFTGPAW
-2509 LDGTKSNPELILN
+2509 LDGTKSSPELILN

-2564 EISNDYDVEDLSK
+2564 ELSNDYDVENLSK

>member
-1 MANKKINISLGI
+1 MADKKINISLGI

-24 EKLQSEFDQVKF
+24 EKLQSEFDKVKF

-45 KVFDNIQSRLK
+45 KVFDNIQTRLK

-139 EDLEKKQNRLKQAKS
+139 EDLEKKQNRLKQAQS

-162 KKSAKSKT
+162 QKSAKSKRE
-170 PVDDRWLKGKNT
+170 VADSWLKGLNT
-182 QLAKLQETLAV
+182 QLAKKQEILAA

-200 VQSVYKAQ
+200 VQSIYKAQ

-221 INGTITSLNKIRE
+221 INGTVTSLNQIRK

-243 AEMEQR
+243 AEMEQK
-249 IQQYISKSDLSQLNQ
+249 IQQYISKSDFNQLNQ
-264 DIKTQNDLI
+264 DIQAQRDLI
-273 GKLEEEIG
+273 VKLEEEIG
-281 NLQTDNPTTALKKL
+281 KLQTDNPTTALKKL

-316 DIEAW
+316 DIEVW
-321 LNNLNT
+321 LSNLNT

-354 GKAVRDSADDFDAA
+354 GQSVRDSADDFDAA

-495 GFNMELDETSAK
+495 GFNMELDETSAQ
-507 RINDV
+507 RVNDV

-628 FLRLSQRWNDLD
+628 FLRLSKRWNDLD

-666 YAKTTELVNAAYDST
+666 YAKTTELVNAAYNST
-681 GSGQRQFEKTLDSL
+681 GSGQKQFEKTLDSL
-695 AAKLTKLKN
+695 ASKLTKLKN

-717 IIGVA
+717 IIGAA

-727 DLLTA
+727 GLLTA

-787 NSSSTTTTNAN
+787 NSSSTSTTTAN
-798 SIVQTRTFIQNGKTS
+798 SIVQTRSFIQNGKAS
-813 AKNWVQ
+813 AKNWIQ
-819 GWKSAGGVGGKK
+819 GWKSAGGAGGKK
-831 DFLVSSFSNSLNK
+831 DFLVSSFGNSLNK
-844 VGQSFSVFSSDIEKN
+844 VGQSFSVFSTNMEKD
-859 LQNQVYS
+859 LLKQVYS
-866 GLGDISKG
+866 SKG
-874 IDKKLLG
+874 LSYSMADDKILKS
-881 KDFSELNSLSAQLKL
+881 DFSKINSLSAQLKL
-896 GKISAEDFQNQL
+896 GKINAEDFSNQL
-908 VTWGV
+908 RIWGV
-913 KEQEAA
+913 SEQDAM
-919 KITKDYTNQ
+919 KITEDYTNQ
-928 IALQQ
+928 IATQQ

-981 SMALPVVEKG
+981 SMALPAVEKG
-991 ITWLSGVSG
+991 ITWLSGVLNI
-1000 VASKTLNIYVAAFA
+1000 APKTLNIYVAAFA
-1014 AIVAA
+1014 AVVAA
-1019 VVAIVSLIKKNSPEA
+1019 VIAIVALIKKNSPEA
-1034 QLEKA
+1034 KLEKA
-1039 SKATEKAKEMA
+1039 AKATKKAQTAADEASKA
-1050 EGTAQAYDDLLSK
+1050 YDELTSK
-1063 KSEFDKLTTSLETLT
+1063 KENLDKLNTSLETLT
-1078 QGTLEWRKALAE
+1078 QGSLEWKKALLGV
-1090 ANNEVIN
+1090 NNEILN
-1097 LQKEFPE
+1097 LKSQFPE
-1104 LEVSVDKATG
+1104 LEIAVDEATG
-1114 QLKIDNWADVLEA
+1114 KMSVSNWGDILKKQQEYLQSAQDNLIMTTLKQNKRQLEDDEQEIQNDKDLTEEQKKNQIEYKQASYALSNKVQLQSLTAGGKNEAVSSFANLALKDNLYDKDKDEHYSILDKYRSNAESSIDTKYNSKAKRKTRYEELYGVGSAENKKDSEIKEALINQSTMEQYRNQAEKISRLSDTNQTLVSAFSGNYTLNPEEMNKLLSTSISEEDKKAIAEALGVTFKQVEGMMGNARIEVFEGKKTLYKPFADKKIDTNLLSDLSYSQIQVLG
-1127 QAERVEATNKQL
+1127 N
-1139 TMAQINENNKRLE
+1139 QIGE
-1152 LTKKGIRSDKEL
+1152 
-1164 TPDEKASKQEA
+1164 
-1175 EKMKTESTNVA
+1175 M
-1186 LISSL
+1186 
-1191 ISKYQTKA
+1191 
-1199 NEGILQNLAE
+1199 
-1209 TIFKDMTY
+1209 
-1217 EVEVKDARA
+1217 
-1226 NGSNKSKVNTAHK
+1226 
-1239 ETRTS
+1239 
-1244 NVYESKVNAEANKA
+1244 
-1258 VNSLSASQRKTKAEE
+1258 
-1273 VFGKDAIANM
+1273 
-1283 KDEEIKSAL
+1283 
-1292 RDYEKGVAIENI
+1292 
-1304 TKKVANLTPN
+1304 
-1314 QQELLNRIQGTYTGT
+1314 
-1329 KSGWNTAKEKIFSDE
+1329 SDE
-1344 DAKIIQDILGL
+1344 NATKYIEAF
-1355 DNIQA
+1355 N
-1360 VFDMAKSGTE
+1360 E
-1370 AISANIKDI
+1370 AISDSK
-1379 ETQFNELGEDYSGSF
+1379 LGENEQKQ
-1394 LDQFSADNLSN
+1394 L
-1405 IASQVDEM
+1405 
-1413 SIKNAKAYLDAYSE
+1413 K
-1427 ALDGVKKEDK
+1427 
-1437 ARLDN
+1437 N

-1455 FDAKEFMKNL
+1455 LDAKEFMKNL
-1465 GMDETQIEKFWA
+1465 GMDETQIKKFWA

-1482 VEPYITSL
+1482 VKPYITSL

-1499 ISKLGEVRNLVEN
+1499 ISGLGEVRSLVEN

-1519 SNKESLVSAG
+1519 SDKESLVSTG

-1545 IGKDNNDLLRQ
+1545 IGKDSNDLLRQ
-1556 INEKVAQIGE
+1556 IDEKVGQIGE
-1566 HIVGNLQ
+1566 TIVGGLQ
-1573 DSVERG
+1573 ESI
-1579 KAYGTI
+1579 KAGEKYQPI
-1585 IENNDKLG
+1585 IEADKEL
-1593 KNLATLAE
+1593 KDDLELLKE
-1601 NGYEGTSFKSY
+1601 NGLEGTTFGEDDGKR
-1612 ELKGMAELL
+1612 LKEMAGQL
-1621 GIAVENL
+1621 GIDITNL
-1628 SDEGIAKKLIDA
+1628 SVEGIANKLIDA
-1640 YNMYKNLGEN
+1640 IKMADNLASN
-1650 EEAVRKEL
+1650 KEAAQSEKL
-1658 VNNAS
+1658 NAAS

-1669 GDFGT
+1669 GNFGT
-1674 FTGDLTTD
+1674 FTGSLDED
-1682 EQDKIITAQL
+1682 EQITIMTAQL

-1721 DQAIQ
+1721 NQAIQ
-1726 LFKLQNQYKKTAGSI
+1726 LFKLQNQYKKTAKSI
-1741 DNYKDVLLQGE
+1741 DNYKDALLQGE

-1758 YNALATTKTEL
+1758 YNALATAKTDL
-1769 STLFNV
+1769 STLFNI
-1775 DKKLITDDFIQQY
+1775 DKGLITDNFIQQY
-1788 TQDIYN
+1788 AQDIYN
-1794 LAEGGEVGTQAFQ
+1794 LAEGGEVGTQAFN
-1807 NLWEAMKQIKLDS
+1807 NLREALKQLSFNNLKNQLQQAGTDISNFANWIDEFDPTLEVKTLTDTSGIVSAFNQVINWASVSQKEAMAKL
-1820 MVEGLDFF
+1820 LPL
-1828 IKDGK
+1828 GK
-1833 DVIDDF
+1833 
-1839 SNWIEGLDPTIGI
+1839 L
-1852 GTELSTEGL
+1852 L
-1861 ESGLVLLAQQA
+1861 EQ
-1872 YNAGKDVQTA
+1872 
-1882 LAPAIA
+1882 
-1888 MLEELTGTKINV
+1888 LTGTKISFE
-1900 QYEEEEFDS
+1900 YEYEYGTTKNAVPPGVEVL
-1909 GGRYISAKSMEG
+1909 GGFGSTTYYRKITG
-1921 LLAQGWHVGKGGK
+1921 I
-1934 LVRTKAITAV
+1934 KAINYSSDIDVEDFTAPPL
-1944 SASKAGSPYDKFVAP
+1944 SSP
-1959 SVSSSGKSSSSGS
+1959 SSDSSGS
-1972 SGSSGSEKKESTWEN
+1972 SDSEKKESTWEN

-2103 DAVKDENLGSAIEA
+2103 DDVKDENLGSAIEA

-2167 QQQQLIDNYQDL
+2167 QQQQLIDDYQDL

-2229 NGNLLEIKQLEEEL
+2229 NGNLLEIKQLEDEL

-2251 DNLIDQQLERL
+2251 DSLIDQQLERL

-2295 QTYDLLTSAFT
+2295 QTYDLLTNAFT

-2364 DKNLVTSN
+2364 DKNLVTSD
-2372 GISLHY
+2372 GLSLHY

-2415 GGGSSSSSGG
+2415 GGSSGSSSSGG
-2425 RGAFSI
+2425 SGAFSI

-2438 PNAIIYADSYG
+2438 PDAIIYADSYG

-2494 PYKTGGIADFTGPAW
+2494 AYKTGGIADFTGPAW

-2545 QNNTQSVGDMYFNI
+2545 QGNTQSVGDMYFNI

-2564 EISNDYDVEDLSK
+2564 ELSNDYDVEDLSK

>member
-1 MANKKINISLGI
+1 MADKKINISLGI

-45 KVFDNIQSRLK
+45 KIFDNIQSRLK

-139 EDLEKKQNRLKQAKS
+139 EDLEKKQNRLKQAQS
-154 ALAQLEQT
+154 ALTQLEQT
-162 KKSAKSKT
+162 KKSAESKK

-182 QLAKLQETLAV
+182 QLAKLQETLAA

-200 VQSVYKAQ
+200 VQSIYKAQ

-221 INGTITSLNKIRE
+221 INGTVTSLNKIRE
-234 EAGETATKI
+234 EAGKTATEI
-243 AEMEQR
+243 AEMEQK
-249 IQQYISKSDLSQLNQ
+249 IQQYISKSDFNQLNQ
-264 DIKTQNDLI
+264 DIQTQKDLI
-273 GKLEEEIG
+273 AKLKEEIG
-281 NLQTDNPTTALKKL
+281 NLQTDNSTTALKKL
-295 KTALEQAGVSMEDIG
+295 KTALEQAGISMEDIG

-321 LNNLNT
+321 LSNLNT
-327 SALEKFR
+327 STLEKFR

-343 TGEVQPELEKM
+343 TKEVQPELEKM
-354 GKAVRDSADDFDAA
+354 GKSVRDSADDFDAA

-398 IQSAF
+398 IQSAL

-495 GFNMELDETSAK
+495 GFNMELDETSAQ

-717 IIGVA
+717 IIGAA

-749 VVTLGAAFAGLK
+749 VITLGAAFAGLK

-787 NSSSTTTTNAN
+787 SSSSTSTTTAN
-798 SIVQTRTFIQNGKTS
+798 SIVQTRSFIQNGKTS
-813 AKNWVQ
+813 AKNWIQ

-831 DFLVSSFSNSLNK
+831 DFLVGSFSSSLNK
-844 VGQSFSVFSSDIEKN
+844 VGQSFSVFSTNMEKD
-859 LQNQVYS
+859 LLKQVYS
-866 GLGDISKG
+866 SKDLSYSTTDNE
-874 IDKKLLG
+874 ILKS
-881 KDFSELNSLSAQLKL
+881 DFSKINSLSAQFKL
-896 GKISAEDFQNQL
+896 GKINAEDFSNQL
-908 VTWGV
+908 RIWGV
-913 KEQEAA
+913 SEQDAM
-919 KITKDYTNQ
+919 KITEDYTNQ
-928 IALQQ
+928 IATQQ
-933 EKMQSLSQTGM
+933 EKMQSLSQTGI

-991 ITWLSGVSG
+991 ITWLSGVLD
-1000 VASKTLNIYVAAFA
+1000 VAPKTLNIYVAAFA

-1050 EGTAQAYDDLLSK
+1050 EGASKAYDDLVNK
-1063 KSEFDKLTTSLETLT
+1063 KSEFDKLNSSLEGLT
-1078 QGTLEWRKALAE
+1078 QGSLEWKKVLLEINNEILNLKSQFPDLEIAIDEVTGRMSVSNWGDILKKQQEYLQSAQDNLIMTTLEQAKGQLEIDNREIDKNKNLTEEQKKNQKAQKQVSYELSNAIQLKSLSDEKDNRAVSNFANLALQDNLYNKSDNSSYSILEKYKSEGRSELKEKYNTASKRKARYEQLFGIGTAEGKSKAEIKEALINQSVMEKYRNQTEKISKLSDNNQALVSAFSGDYTLRPEEMQKLLETPLSEYDKNSLAE
-1090 ANNEVIN
+1090 ALGITPQQIQGMMETARIEIFEGKKTLYKSFTDKNLDTDWLNGFGYSVIQS
-1097 LQKEFPE
+1097 LGKQISEMASEEAKEY
-1104 LEVSVDKATG
+1104 LGT
-1114 QLKIDNWADVLEA
+1114 LKDLSND
-1127 QAERVEATNKQL
+1127 
-1139 TMAQINENNKRLE
+1139 E
-1152 LTKKGIRSDKEL
+1152 LTFMGTLDLSN
-1164 TPDEKASKQEA
+1164 
-1175 EKMKTESTNVA
+1175 MNN
-1186 LISSL
+1186 LIDGMEYLQSL
-1191 ISKYQTKA
+1191 
-1199 NEGILQNLAE
+1199 G
-1209 TIFKDMTY
+1209 
-1217 EVEVKDARA
+1217 
-1226 NGSNKSKVNTAHK
+1226 KS
-1239 ETRTS
+1239 
-1244 NVYESKVNAEANKA
+1244 
-1258 VNSLSASQRKTKAEE
+1258 
-1273 VFGKDAIANM
+1273 
-1283 KDEEIKSAL
+1283 DEEIKSWWDTAI
-1292 RDYEKGVAIENI
+1292 KG
-1304 TKKVANLTPN
+1304 AN
-1314 QQELLNRIQGTYTGT
+1314 
-1329 KSGWNTAKEKIFSDE
+1329 
-1344 DAKIIQDILGL
+1344 
-1355 DNIQA
+1355 
-1360 VFDMAKSGTE
+1360 
-1370 AISANIKDI
+1370 
-1379 ETQFNELGEDYSGSF
+1379 
-1394 LDQFSADNLSN
+1394 
-1405 IASQVDEM
+1405 
-1413 SIKNAKAYLDAYSE
+1413 
-1427 ALDGVKKEDK
+1427 
-1437 ARLDN
+1437 
-1442 YLSSIDLSDAVQV
+1442 
-1455 FDAKEFMKNL
+1455 
-1465 GMDETQIEKFWA
+1465 
-1477 TANAA
+1477 
-1482 VEPYITSL
+1482 
-1490 EQVQSLNER
+1490 
-1499 ISKLGEVRNLVEN
+1499 
-1512 GEKTFSS
+1512 
-1519 SNKESLVSAG
+1519 
-1529 FADSDF
+1529 
-1535 LQTGIDEWTY
+1535 TY
-1545 IGKDNNDLLRQ
+1545 I
-1556 INEKVAQIGE
+1556 
-1566 HIVGNLQ
+1566 
-1573 DSVERG
+1573 
-1579 KAYGTI
+1579 
-1585 IENNDKLG
+1585 
-1593 KNLATLAE
+1593 
-1601 NGYEGTSFKSY
+1601 KS
-1612 ELKGMAELL
+1612 
-1621 GIAVENL
+1621 
-1628 SDEGIAKKLIDA
+1628 
-1640 YNMYKNLGEN
+1640 
-1650 EEAVRKEL
+1650 
-1658 VNNAS
+1658 
-1663 RQYDLT
+1663 
-1669 GDFGT
+1669 
-1674 FTGDLTTD
+1674 
-1682 EQDKIITAQL
+1682 
-1692 NKYNGAMEY
+1692 
-1701 YNKLV
+1701 V
-1706 EEANYEGEHLSVQLA
+1706 EEASTVTDKLHAKLASADEVESRFTEGSASSEDAQAAMQAGVKLEGYLSRTANGWQLSEEKA
-1721 DQAIQ
+1721 KEASQAIKKNAAEQ
-1726 LFKLQNQYKKTAGSI
+1726 AQAVKESTEQQIESYKKLVG
-1741 DNYKDVLLQGE
+1741 DNN
-1752 SAGTDY
+1752 T
-1758 YNALATTKTEL
+1758 
-1769 STLFNV
+1769 
-1775 DKKLITDDFIQQY
+1775 
-1788 TQDIYN
+1788 
-1794 LAEGGEVGTQAFQ
+1794 EVGILSSF
-1807 NLWEAMKQIKLDS
+1807 D
-1820 MVEGLDFF
+1820 
-1828 IKDGK
+1828 KDK
-1833 DVIDDF
+1833 
-1839 SNWIEGLDPTIGI
+1839 
-1852 GTELSTEGL
+1852 GTY
-1861 ESGLVLLAQQA
+1861 ESGEIT
-1872 YNAGKDVQTA
+1872 DVQTA
-1882 LAPAIA
+1882 TKVANELGLAVQGEKETTEEFIA
-1888 MLEELTGTKINV
+1888 RIQEAYGNIVSMLNNSSSILQTVTQEAAYASAVSMTAAEAYNSVSNEKGLSVEDKKTVEWAAQNEAVEAGADLSNLQAMQTYLQANNEALKENSEITAMVASQNAKMNLGLGEIMSS
-1900 QYEEEEFDS
+1900 YEEWTGLIDESTGLIKVGSVEDAAAFNKLKASANKMLNTSVDLSSSFWDNAENITALKEAAEGSEKALGKLQKAAAIDYLQQIDLS
-1909 GGRYISAKSMEG
+1909 GFSKETADLAKAEIQSFTDYLNSIELPKLEVGDTLDDKTFIQKFNDMASVANMSSQQIQEAVKAMGFSAKITYAEDTRKVPILTTRKTVTKRN
-1921 LLAQGWHVGKGGK
+1921 LLLGATEWEEQTWQSGEKEVKGKFPVIET
-1934 LVRTKAITAV
+1934 LT
-1944 SASKAGSPYDKFVAP
+1944 
-1959 SVSSSGKSSSSGS
+1959 SSGS
-1972 SGSSGSEKKESTWEN
+1972 SGGGISVSNQNSGASNASKGSTGGSSSEKKESTWEN

-2061 ETYKGQDSDGNELI
+2061 ETYKGQDSEGNELI

-2103 DAVKDENLGSAIEA
+2103 DDVKDENLGSAIEA

-2122 EELQGQIED
+2122 EELQGQIEN

-2167 QQQQLIDNYQDL
+2167 QQQQLIDDYQDL

-2318 ELLKKD
+2318 DLLKKD

-2410 APTPS
+2410 APAPS

-2425 RGAFSI
+2425 SGAFSI

-2564 EISNDYDVEDLSK
+2564 EISNDYDVENLSK

>member
-1 MANKKINISLGI
+1 MADKKINISLGI

-24 EKLQSEFDQVKF
+24 EKLQSEFDKVKF

-139 EDLEKKQNRLKQAKS
+139 EDLEKKQNKLKQAQS
-154 ALAQLEQT
+154 ALVQLEQT
-162 KKSAKSKT
+162 KKSAKSKKE
-170 PVDDRWLKGKNT
+170 VADSWLKGLNT
-182 QLAKLQETLAV
+182 QLAKKQETLAA

-200 VQSVYKAQ
+200 VQSIYKAQ
-208 GLKGKKIGDTEVN
+208 GLKGKKVGDTEVN
-221 INGTITSLNKIRE
+221 INGTVTSLNQIRK
-234 EAGETATKI
+234 EAGKTATEI
-243 AEMEQR
+243 AAMEQK
-249 IQQYISKSDLSQLNQ
+249 IQQYISKSDFNQLNQ
-264 DIKTQNDLI
+264 DIQAQRDLI
-273 GKLEEEIG
+273 VKLEEEIG
-281 NLQTDNPTTALKKL
+281 KLQTDNPTTALKKL
-295 KTALEQAGVSMEDIG
+295 KTALQQAGVSMEDIG

-321 LNNLNT
+321 LSNLNT

-334 NGLQGVEKA
+334 SGLQGVEKA

-354 GKAVRDSADDFDAA
+354 GQSVRDSADDFDAA

-423 VNDMWAQLP
+423 VNDMWGQLP

-495 GFNMELDETSAK
+495 GFNMELDETSAQ
-507 RINDV
+507 RVNDV

-628 FLRLSQRWNDLD
+628 FLRLSKRWNDLD

-666 YAKTTELVNAAYDST
+666 YAKTTELVNAAYNST
-681 GSGQRQFEKTLDSL
+681 GSGQKQFEKTLDSL
-695 AAKLTKLKN
+695 ASKLTKLKN

-717 IIGVA
+717 IIGAA

-727 DLLTA
+727 GLLTA

-787 NSSSTTTTNAN
+787 NSSSATTATPN
-798 SIVQTRTFIQNGKTS
+798 SVVQTRTFIQNGKTS
-813 AKNWVQ
+813 AKNWIQ

-844 VGQSFSVFSSDIEKN
+844 VGQSFSVFSTNMEKD
-859 LQNQVYS
+859 LLKQVYS
-866 GLGDISKG
+866 SKG
-874 IDKKLLG
+874 LSYSMTDNEILKS
-881 KDFSELNSLSAQLKL
+881 DFSKINSLSAQLKL
-896 GKISAEDFQNQL
+896 GKISAEDFSNQL
-908 VTWGV
+908 RIWGV
-913 KEQEAA
+913 SEQDAM
-919 KITKDYTNQ
+919 KITGDYTNQ
-928 IALQQ
+928 ITLQQ
-933 EKMQSLSQTGM
+933 KKMESLSQTGT

-981 SMALPVVEKG
+981 SMALPAVEKG
-991 ITWLSGVSG
+991 IIWLSGISG
-1000 VASKTLNIYVAAFA
+1000 VAPKTLNIYVAAFA
-1014 AIVAA
+1014 VIVAA

-1050 EGTAQAYDDLLSK
+1050 EGATQAYEGLLNK
-1063 KSEFDKLTTSLETLT
+1063 KSEFDKLATSLETLT

-1104 LEVSVDKATG
+1104 LKVSVDKATG
-1114 QLKIDNWADVLEA
+1114 QLKIDNWGDILKA
-1127 QAERVEATNKQL
+1127 QAERIEATNKQL
-1139 TMAQINENNKRLE
+1139 AMAQVNENNKQLE
-1152 LTKKGIRSDKEL
+1152 ITKKDIRSDKEL
-1164 TPDEKASKQEA
+1164 TPDEKASKIEA
-1175 EKMKTESTNVA
+1175 EKLKTESTNVA

-1191 ISKYQTKA
+1191 ISKYQTEA
-1199 NEGILQNLAE
+1199 NKDILQNLAE
-1209 TIFKDMTY
+1209 TIFKDITY
-1217 EVEVKDARA
+1217 KVEVEDTVGSGGNTTPA
-1226 NGSNKSKVNTAHK
+1226 NTTHK

-1244 NVYESKVNAEANKA
+1244 NVYESKVNADANKA
-1258 VNSLSASQRKTKAEE
+1258 VNSLSASQRKTKAEK
-1273 VFGKDAIANM
+1273 VFGKDAVANM
-1283 KDEEIKSAL
+1283 KDEEIKDAL
-1292 RDYEKGVAIENI
+1292 KDYEKGVAIENI
-1304 TKKVANLTPN
+1304 TKKVANLTPD

-1329 KSGWNTAKEKIFSDE
+1329 KSGWNTAQGKTFSDE
-1344 DAKIIQDILGL
+1344 DAKVIQDILGL
-1355 DNIQA
+1355 DNTQT
-1360 VFDMAKSGTE
+1360 VLDMAKSGTA
-1370 AISANIKDI
+1370 AISANIDQI
-1379 ETQFNELGEDYSGSF
+1379 ESQFERFGEKYTGSF

-1405 IASQVDEM
+1405 IASQVKEM
-1413 SIKNAKAYLDAYSE
+1413 STTSARAYLDAYSE
-1427 ALDGVKKEDK
+1427 ALDGVKKEDR

-1455 FDAKEFMKNL
+1455 LDAKDFMKNL
-1465 GMDETQIEKFWA
+1465 GMNETQIEKFWA
-1477 TANAA
+1477 IANTA

-1490 EQVQSLNER
+1490 EQVQSLNEK

-1529 FADSDF
+1529 FADTDF

-1545 IGKDNNDLLRQ
+1545 VGKDSNDLLRQ

-1573 DSVERG
+1573 DSVEKG

-1585 IENNDKLG
+1585 IERNDELG
-1593 KNLATLAE
+1593 NKLATLTE
-1601 NGYEGTSFKSY
+1601 NGYEGTSFKST
-1612 ELKGMAELL
+1612 ELKDMAETL

-1628 SDEGIAKKLIDA
+1628 SDEGIANKLIDA

-1658 VNNAS
+1658 INNAS

-1674 FTGDLTTD
+1674 FTGDITED
-1682 EQDKIITAQL
+1682 EQITIMTAQL
-1692 NKYNGAMEY
+1692 NKYSGAMEY
-1701 YNKLV
+1701 YEKLKA
-1706 EEANYEGEHLSVQLA
+1706 EAGVDSDKFNLKLA
-1721 DQAIQ
+1721 NEAVQ
-1726 LFKLQNQYKKTAGSI
+1726 LFKLQNQYKKTAESI
-1741 DNYKDVLLQGE
+1741 DDYKDALLQGK

-1758 YNALATTKTEL
+1758 YNALAMAKTDL

-1775 DKKLITDDFIQQY
+1775 DKRLITDDFIQQY
-1788 TQDIYN
+1788 VQDIYS
-1794 LAEGGEVGTQAFQ
+1794 LAEGGEVGTQAFNHLRDALLNIQ
-1807 NLWEAMKQIKLDS
+1807 KTELSRTLSQY
-1820 MVEGLDFF
+1820 GLEIADY
-1828 IKDGK
+1828 
-1833 DVIDDF
+1833 
-1839 SNWIEGLDPTIGI
+1839 SNWIENLDPTL
-1852 GTELSTEGL
+1852 T
-1861 ESGLVLLAQQA
+1861 
-1872 YNAGKDVQTA
+1872 VQTDNTQLKGLLQNVVIAAQAVGKNAEEA
-1882 LAPAIA
+1882 LKPVVEYLEAI
-1888 MLEELTGTKINV
+1888 TGTHIEF
-1900 QYEEEEFDS
+1900 QWEYEYSGAFKSEDAALHAGWEKVGGGIYRHPKALKTVSIS
-1909 GGRYISAKSMEG
+1909 GGNGGG
-1921 LLAQGWHVGKGGK
+1921 LYNKAFTAPNLGNNGGS
-1934 LVRTKAITAV
+1934 T
-1944 SASKAGSPYDKFVAP
+1944 G
-1959 SVSSSGKSSSSGS
+1959 SSS
-1972 SGSSGSEKKESTWEN
+1972 SEKKETTWEN

-1992 YNLTEEINEALRRR
+1992 YNLTEEINEALRQR
-2006 EKLEKEYDRILERRG
+2006 EKLEREYDRILERRG

-2103 DAVKDENLGSAIEA
+2103 DDVKDENLGSAIEA

-2140 DKVTELQKEGMQDY
+2140 DKVIELQKEGMQDY

-2167 QQQQLIDNYQDL
+2167 QQQQLIDGYQDL

-2208 KTEEDIN
+2208 QTEEDIN

-2295 QTYDLLTSAFT
+2295 QTYDLLTNAFT

-2364 DKNLVTSN
+2364 DKNLVTSD
-2372 GISLHY
+2372 GLSLHY
-2378 NGSNWVDSK
+2378 NGSNWVDNK
-2387 GNIYNGVDYDSK
+2387 GNIYSGVDYDSK

-2410 APTPS
+2410 APAPS
-2415 GGGSSSSSGG
+2415 GGGSSSGSGG
-2425 RGAFSI
+2425 SGAFSI

-2438 PNAIIYADSYG
+2438 PDAIIYADSYG

-2494 PYKTGGIADFTGPAW
+2494 AYKTGGIADFTGPAW

>member
-1 MANKKINISLGI
+1 MADKKINISLGI

-162 KKSAKSKT
+162 KKSAKSKK

-182 QLAKLQETLAV
+182 QLAKLQETFDA

-200 VQSVYKAQ
+200 VQSIYKAQ

-221 INGTITSLNKIRE
+221 INGTVTSLNKIRE
-234 EAGETATKI
+234 EAGKTATEI

-273 GKLEEEIG
+273 AKLEEEIG
-281 NLQTDNPTTALKKL
+281 KLQTDNPTTALKKL

-354 GKAVRDSADDFDAA
+354 GKSVRDSADDFDAA

-403 ETVKELDAAMTE
+403 ETVKELDSAMTE

-717 IIGVA
+717 IIGAA

-813 AKNWVQ
+813 AKNWIQ

-844 VGQSFSVFSSDIEKN
+844 VGQSFSVFSTNMEKD
-859 LQNQVYS
+859 LLKQVYS
-866 GLGDISKG
+866 SKG
-874 IDKKLLG
+874 LSYSMADDKILKS
-881 KDFSELNSLSAQLKL
+881 DFSKINSLSAQLKL
-896 GKISAEDFQNQL
+896 GKINAEDFSNQL
-908 VTWGV
+908 RIWGV
-913 KEQEAA
+913 SEQDAM
-919 KITKDYTNQ
+919 KITEDYTNQ
-928 IALQQ
+928 IATQQ

-981 SMALPVVEKG
+981 SMALPAVEKG
-991 ITWLSGVSG
+991 ITWLSGILD
-1000 VASKTLNIYVAAFA
+1000 VAPKTLNIYVAAFA

-1019 VVAIVSLIKKNSPEA
+1019 VVAIVALIKKNSPEA
-1034 QLEKA
+1034 KLEKA
-1039 SKATEKAKEMA
+1039 AEATKKAQTAADEASKA
-1050 EGTAQAYDDLLSK
+1050 YDELTSK
-1063 KSEFDKLTTSLETLT
+1063 KENLDKLNTSLETLT
-1078 QGTLEWRKALAE
+1078 QGSLEWKKALLGV
-1090 ANNEVIN
+1090 NNEILN
-1097 LQKEFPE
+1097 LKSQFPE
-1104 LEVSVDKATG
+1104 LEIAIDEATG
-1114 QLKIDNWADVLEA
+1114 KMSVSNWGDILKKQQEYLQSAQDNLIMTTLKQNKRQLEADEEEIQNNKDLTEEQKKNQIEYKQASYVLSNKAQLQSLIAGEKNEAVSSFANLALKNNLYDKGKDEHYSILDKYKSNAESNINTKYNSKAKRKTHYEELYGVGSAENKDDSEIKEALINQSTMEQYRNQAEKISRLSDTNQTLVSAFSGNYTLNPEEMKKLLSTNISEKDKEAIAEALGITPKQIKGMMDNARIEVVKGIKTLYKPFADKKIDTNLLSDLSYSQIQVLGD
-1127 QAERVEATNKQL
+1127 
-1139 TMAQINENNKRLE
+1139 QIGE
-1152 LTKKGIRSDKEL
+1152 
-1164 TPDEKASKQEA
+1164 
-1175 EKMKTESTNVA
+1175 M
-1186 LISSL
+1186 
-1191 ISKYQTKA
+1191 
-1199 NEGILQNLAE
+1199 
-1209 TIFKDMTY
+1209 
-1217 EVEVKDARA
+1217 
-1226 NGSNKSKVNTAHK
+1226 
-1239 ETRTS
+1239 
-1244 NVYESKVNAEANKA
+1244 
-1258 VNSLSASQRKTKAEE
+1258 
-1273 VFGKDAIANM
+1273 
-1283 KDEEIKSAL
+1283 
-1292 RDYEKGVAIENI
+1292 
-1304 TKKVANLTPN
+1304 
-1314 QQELLNRIQGTYTGT
+1314 
-1329 KSGWNTAKEKIFSDE
+1329 SDE
-1344 DAKIIQDILGL
+1344 NAIKYIEAF
-1355 DNIQA
+1355 N
-1360 VFDMAKSGTE
+1360 E
-1370 AISANIKDI
+1370 AISDSK
-1379 ETQFNELGEDYSGSF
+1379 LGENEQKQ
-1394 LDQFSADNLSN
+1394 L
-1405 IASQVDEM
+1405 
-1413 SIKNAKAYLDAYSE
+1413 K
-1427 ALDGVKKEDK
+1427 
-1437 ARLDN
+1437 N

-1455 FDAKEFMKNL
+1455 LDAKEFMKNL

-1477 TANAA
+1477 TANTA
-1482 VEPYITSL
+1482 VKPYITSL

-1499 ISKLGEVRNLVEN
+1499 ISKLGEVRSLVEN

-1519 SNKESLVSAG
+1519 SDKESLVSIG

-1556 INEKVAQIGE
+1556 IDEKIGQIGE
-1566 HIVGNLQ
+1566 TIVGGLQ
-1573 DSVERG
+1573 EG
-1579 KAYGTI
+1579 IKTGEKYQPI
-1585 IENNDKLG
+1585 IEADKEL
-1593 KNLATLAE
+1593 KDDLELLKE
-1601 NGYEGTSFKSY
+1601 NGLEGTTFGENDGKR
-1612 ELKGMAELL
+1612 LKEMADQL
-1621 GIAVENL
+1621 GIDITNL
-1628 SDEGIAKKLIDA
+1628 SVEGIANKLIDA
-1640 YNMYKNLGEN
+1640 IKMADNLASN
-1650 EEAVRKEL
+1650 KEAAQSEKL
-1658 VNNAS
+1658 NAAS

-1669 GDFGT
+1669 GNFGT
-1674 FTGDLTTD
+1674 FTGDLTQD
-1682 EQDKIITAQL
+1682 EQDKIMTAQL

-1721 DQAIQ
+1721 NQAIQ
-1726 LFKLQNQYKKTAGSI
+1726 LFKLQNQYKKTAKSI
-1741 DNYKDVLLQGE
+1741 DNYKDALLQGE

-1758 YNALATTKTEL
+1758 YNALATAKTDL
-1769 STLFNV
+1769 STLFNI
-1775 DKKLITDDFIQQY
+1775 DKGLITDNFIQQY
-1788 TQDIYN
+1788 AQDIYN
-1794 LAEGGEVGTQAFQ
+1794 LAEGGEVGTQAFN
-1807 NLWEAMKQIKLDS
+1807 NLREALKQLSFNNLKNQLQQAGVDISNFANWIDEFDPTLEVKTLTDTSGIVSAFNQVINWASMSQKEAMAKL
-1820 MVEGLDFF
+1820 LPL
-1828 IKDGK
+1828 GK
-1833 DVIDDF
+1833 
-1839 SNWIEGLDPTIGI
+1839 L
-1852 GTELSTEGL
+1852 L
-1861 ESGLVLLAQQA
+1861 EQ
-1872 YNAGKDVQTA
+1872 
-1882 LAPAIA
+1882 
-1888 MLEELTGTKINV
+1888 LTGTKISFEYK
-1900 QYEEEEFDS
+1900 YEYGTTKNAVPPGVEVL
-1909 GGRYISAKSMEG
+1909 GGFGNTTYYRKITG
-1921 LLAQGWHVGKGGK
+1921 I
-1934 LVRTKAITAV
+1934 KAINYSSDIDMEDFTAPPL
-1944 SASKAGSPYDKFVAP
+1944 SSP
-1959 SVSSSGKSSSSGS
+1959 SSDS

-2103 DAVKDENLGSAIEA
+2103 DAVKDENLGGAIEA

-2167 QQQQLIDNYQDL
+2167 QQQQLIDDYQDL

-2415 GGGSSSSSGG
+2415 GGGSSSGSGG
-2425 RGAFSI
+2425 SGAFSI

-2449 GGGGSQYYR
+2449 GGGGSQYYK

-2564 EISNDYDVEDLSK
+2564 EISNDYDVENLSK

>member
-1 MANKKINISLGI
+1 MADKKINISLGI

-24 EKLQSEFDQVKF
+24 EKLQSEFDKVKF

-45 KVFDNIQSRLK
+45 KVFDNIQTRLK

-95 QQLDTASK
+95 QQLDAASK

-139 EDLEKKQNRLKQAKS
+139 EDLEKKQNRLKQTQS
-154 ALAQLEQT
+154 ALAQLERT
-162 KKSAKSKT
+162 KKSAKSKKE
-170 PVDDRWLKGKNT
+170 VADSYLKGLNT
-182 QLAKLQETLAV
+182 QLAKKQETLAA

-200 VQSVYKAQ
+200 VQSIYKAQ
-208 GLKGKKIGDTEVN
+208 GLKGKKVGDTEVN
-221 INGTITSLNKIRE
+221 INGTVTSLNQIRK
-234 EAGETATKI
+234 EAGKTATEI
-243 AEMEQR
+243 AAMEQK
-249 IQQYISKSDLSQLNQ
+249 IQQYISKSDFNQLNQ
-264 DIKTQNDLI
+264 DIQAQKDLI
-273 GKLEEEIG
+273 VKLEEEIG
-281 NLQTDNPTTALKKL
+281 KLQTDNPTTALKKL
-295 KTALEQAGVSMEDIG
+295 KTALQQAGVSMEDIG

-321 LNNLNT
+321 LSNLNT

-334 NGLQGVEKA
+334 SGLQGVEKA

-354 GKAVRDSADDFDAA
+354 GQSVRDSADDFDAA

-423 VNDMWAQLP
+423 VNDMWGQLP

-495 GFNMELDETSAK
+495 GFNMELDETSAQ
-507 RINDV
+507 RVNDV

-628 FLRLSQRWNDLD
+628 FLRLSKRWNDLD

-666 YAKTTELVNAAYDST
+666 YAKTTELVNAAYNST
-681 GSGQRQFEKTLDSL
+681 GSGQKQFEKTLDSL
-695 AAKLTKLKN
+695 ASKLTKLKN

-717 IIGVA
+717 IIGAV

-727 DLLTA
+727 GLLTA

-787 NSSSTTTTNAN
+787 SSSSTSTTTAN
-798 SIVQTRTFIQNGKTS
+798 SIVQTRSFIQNGKAS
-813 AKNWVQ
+813 AKNWIQ
-819 GWKSAGGVGGKK
+819 GWKSAGGAGGKK

-844 VGQSFSVFSSDIEKN
+844 VGQSFSVFSTNMEKD
-859 LQNQVYS
+859 LLKQVYS
-866 GLGDISKG
+866 SKG
-874 IDKKLLG
+874 LSYSMVDDKVLKS
-881 KDFSELNSLSAQLKL
+881 DFSKINSLSAQLKL
-896 GKISAEDFQNQL
+896 GKINAEDFSNQL
-908 VTWGV
+908 RIWGV
-913 KEQEAA
+913 SEQDAM
-919 KITKDYTNQ
+919 KITEDYTNQ
-928 IALQQ
+928 IATQQ
-933 EKMQSLSQTGM
+933 EKMQSLSQTGI

-975 AALMGI
+975 AALVGI
-981 SMALPVVEKG
+981 SMALPAVEKG
-991 ITWLSGVSG
+991 ITWLSGVLN
-1000 VASKTLNIYVAAFA
+1000 VAPKTLNIYVAAFA
-1014 AIVAA
+1014 AAVAA
-1019 VVAIVSLIKKNSPEA
+1019 VIVIVALIKKNSPEA

-1050 EGTAQAYDDLLSK
+1050 EGASKAYDDLLSK
-1063 KSEFDKLTTSLETLT
+1063 KTEFDKLTTSLETLT

-1090 ANNEVIN
+1090 ANNEVIS

-1104 LEVSVDKATG
+1104 LKVSVDKATG

-1127 QAERVEATNKQL
+1127 QTERVEATNKQL
-1139 TMAQINENNKRLE
+1139 TMAQINENNKQLE
-1152 LTKKGIRSDKEL
+1152 ITKKDIRSDKEL
-1164 TPDEKASKQEA
+1164 TSEEKTKKEEA
-1175 EKMKTESTNVA
+1175 EKLKTESTNVA

-1191 ISKYQTKA
+1191 ISKYQTEA
-1199 NEGILQNLAE
+1199 NKDILQNLAE
-1209 TIFKDMTY
+1209 TIFKDITY
-1217 EVEVKDARA
+1217 KVEVKDTI
-1226 NGSNKSKVNTAHK
+1226 SKGNNTTPVNTTHK

-1244 NVYESKVNAEANKA
+1244 NVYEKKVNADANKA

-1273 VFGKDAIANM
+1273 LFGKDAVANM
-1283 KDEEIKSAL
+1283 KDDEIKDAL
-1292 RDYEKGVAIENI
+1292 KDYEKGIAIEKI
-1304 TKKVANLTPN
+1304 TKQVANLTPD

-1329 KSGWNTAKEKIFSDE
+1329 KSDWSTAKEKTFSDE
-1344 DAKIIQDILGL
+1344 DAKVIQDILGL
-1355 DNIQA
+1355 DNTQA
-1360 VFDMAKSGTE
+1360 VLDMAKSGTE
-1370 AISANIKDI
+1370 AISTNIANI
-1379 ETQFNELGEDYSGSF
+1379 ETQFEKIGEDYTGSF

-1413 SIKNAKAYLDAYSE
+1413 STKNTRAYLDAYSE
-1427 ALDGVKKEDK
+1427 ALDGVKEEDR

-1455 FDAKEFMKNL
+1455 LDAKEFMKNL

-1482 VEPYITSL
+1482 VKPYITSL

-1499 ISKLGEVRNLVEN
+1499 ISKLGEVRSLVEN

-1529 FADSDF
+1529 FADTDF

-1556 INEKVAQIGE
+1556 INEKVAQIGG
-1566 HIVGNLQ
+1566 HIVENLQ
-1573 DSVERG
+1573 NSVKKGEEYKKKIDADEDG
-1579 KAYGTI
+1579 STAK
-1585 IENNDKLG
+1585 DLKL
-1593 KNLATLAE
+1593 LAE
-1601 NGYEGTSFKSY
+1601 NGYSGVNYDRKKLEELATTLNIATEG
-1612 ELKGMAELL
+1612 
-1621 GIAVENL
+1621 L
-1628 SDEGIAKKLIDA
+1628 SEEGIANKLIDA
-1640 YNMYKNLGEN
+1640 YNMVANLADN
-1650 EEAVRKEL
+1650 KDAVKKEL

-1674 FTGDLTTD
+1674 YTGNLTTE
-1682 EQDKIITAQL
+1682 EQEDIMKAQL
-1692 NKYNGAMEY
+1692 IKNTGAMEL
-1701 YNKLV
+1701 YNKLKAETNDTSKKLNV
-1706 EEANYEGEHLSVQLA
+1706 ELA
-1721 DQAIQ
+1721 DEAIQ
-1726 LFKLQNQYKKTAGSI
+1726 LVKLTDRYKVATKKVEDYRDI
-1741 DNYKDVLLQGE
+1741 LIQGE
-1752 SAGTDY
+1752 SAGTDFFAALD
-1758 YNALATTKTEL
+1758 NAKSDL

-1775 DKKLITDDFIQQY
+1775 DKELITEDFIQQY
-1788 TQDIYN
+1788 AQDIYD

-1807 NLWEAMKQIKLDS
+1807 NLWEAIKQIKLDS
-1820 MVEGLDFF
+1820 IVEGLDFF
-1828 IKDGK
+1828 IEDNEGI
-1833 DVIDDF
+1833 IDDF

-1861 ESGLVLLAQQA
+1861 ESGLTLLAQQA

-1888 MLEELTGTKINV
+1888 RLEELTGTKIDI

-1934 LVRTKAITAV
+1934 LVRTKAIAAI
-1944 SASKAGSPYDKFVAP
+1944 SASKAGSPYDKFVVP
-1959 SVSSSGKSSSSGS
+1959 SRSSSGKGSAGGS
-1972 SGSSGSEKKESTWEN
+1972 SSEKKESTWEN

-2055 LNALSS
+2055 LNTLSS

-2103 DAVKDENLGSAIEA
+2103 DDVKDENLGSAIEA

-2167 QQQQLIDNYQDL
+2167 QQQQLIDDYQDL

-2208 KTEEDIN
+2208 QTEEDIN

-2295 QTYDLLTSAFT
+2295 QTYEL
-2306 ESGEINLASQVW
+2306 LASGFSADGNLNQASQLW
-2318 ELLKKD
+2318 NLLQKD

-2345 ILAASHGYANWN
+2345 ILAASQGYANWN

-2364 DKNLVTSN
+2364 DKNLVTSD
-2372 GISLHY
+2372 GLSLHY
-2378 NGSNWVDSK
+2378 NGSNWVDNK
-2387 GNIYNGVDYDSK
+2387 GNIYSGVDYDSK

-2415 GGGSSSSSGG
+2415 GGGSSSGSGG
-2425 RGAFSI
+2425 SGAFSI

-2438 PNAIIYADSYG
+2438 PDAIIYADSYG
-2449 GGGGSQYYR
+2449 GGGGSQYYK

-2494 PYKTGGIADFTGPAW
+2494 AYKTGGIADFTGPAW

-2559 DINVD
+2559 DINID
-2564 EISNDYDVEDLSK
+2564 KLSNDYDVEDLSK